1 MKIAKKIIVS
11 LLAVAMTVTSCPSH
25 YVKAD
30 TAKKQVTLSV
40 QSQTAKPGATVD
52 VTVDV
57 KDNPGILGATVSLKY
72 DEGLTLTDAAAGDA
86 FSSLVLTKPGKI
98 QSPCKFV
105 WDAQEITADD
115 IKDGTILKLSFKV
128 SDTAKSGESYKV
140 SVSCEDGDMV
150 DANLNAVDVKT
161 EDGEIGISA
170 YTPGDLNEDGK
181 INSTDVIMMRRQ
193 IAGGYEQT
201 INEKACD
208 VNEDGRINSADVI
221 LVRRYIAGGYGV
233 NLGTT
238 TEKHTHTMKA
248 VEAKSATCTEKGNQ
262 SYYYCTSCGKYYSD
276 EKGLNNIKLEDTV
289 IPAKGHVSVVDAAV
303 AATTESTG
311 LTEGSHCGECGAV
324 LVKQEVLPMLENSE
338 NSITY
343 HLYEDD
349 AYLQKQEIENTNPNT
364 YSSETAL
371 TLKNISCEGY
381 IFEGWYDGEGSNAKQ
396 IKQIAAGEK
405 GNVDLYAHWTAREY
419 TITFDSPLAK
429 VDSIKY
435 KVNEGATLT
444 NPEWFGYTFMGWTD
458 EKDNL
463 VDKIPLGKTGNITLH
478 ANWTSKRNQT
488 RPVKQLGEPMI
499 VEDEKEGQ
507 YLFAYE
513 IGQMENVPL
522 YTIKDFGNTSGLT
535 VSETIT
541 SSGTVTEGT
550 SKSIVNAVANSTTRT
565 TAWSLSKNWNNSL
578 TLMQSHTDESGK
590 EVVDASSSVASASL
604 VTLNSVEA
612 GGSTDH
618 TVTDKTGVTSKL
630 GFKQGYEA
638 NGEVSKK
645 ITASLGINGKGTAN
659 VTSKDNDKETSAGGD
674 LGFNGGITDETGF
687 KIGLKVYGE
696 VNGENTVSQE
706 KTDTTTDSR
715 YWGAKDSVERS
726 KSASQS
732 TSHSQTLSSKVSD
745 TYGYN
750 KTHSEGGSEAL
761 STSDSS
767 TSSESNQY
775 SSALSY
781 STQKTETTSKTY
793 SNADAPE
800 GYYRMVCA
808 GTIHVFAVV
817 GYDIASGS
825 YYVYTYSVQDDNTY
839 DFIDY
844 SKQTHNFDDYENGI
858 LPFEVPFEVNQYI
871 DNALVRSNGL
881 VYDSETGTV
890 VDYTG
895 EGTNVY
901 IPDYISTDNGD
912 GTTSVVKIV
921 GIEKDAFAG
930 NDKLKSIKLS
940 KHITEIPDQAFEG
953 CSSLTSVKAEG
964 LQTIGDKAFSGCSS
978 LDDFTVT
985 TNIKKLG
992 KNAFTGA
999 GKVTVNAKNSDI
1011 ANAAITSGATKLIVN
1026 LADMEDT
1033 LANKTYDITKSTDY
1047 FELNGGNKTYKGLKI
1062 SSDAKETTLNGF
1074 TFEDNKSAPIVCSS
1088 AKLNLARISAKT
1100 NGFAMILSADKTD
1113 ISLYGTIKLEST
1125 SSNVVLS
1132 KDVAL
1137 TRLNANIVG
1146 KLALTGDYMICG
1158 KVEGDSLLNFTSGKL
1173 VTINEDSYNKL
1184 KYGSMDWVL
1193 ESEVPDNATI
1203 IGEKWTYDYT
1213 TKITSSNSSVA
1224 GYTLYDSSWVW
1235 GPYGGWSGWTTTPI
1249 ASSDS
1254 RQVNS
1259 EYIQPQYKTQYRYS
1273 RWASNSNNT
1282 GHLGPVKGTWGGVYC
1297 AYQFYT
1303 DWSDAAKQISD
1314 WQTSGQV
1321 GGKFPL
1327 YDNNQ
1332 WFNQETRNVETSAG
1346 YTRYQYR
1353 DRSKVY
1359 TYYLKKVES
1368 KESTTKV
1375 EASDSISNV
1384 KRWVQYV
1391 VAE

>member
-11 LLAVAMTVTSCPSH
+11 VLAAAMIVTGCPSH

-52 VTVDV
+52 VTIDV
-57 KDNPGILGATVSLKY
+57 KDNPGILGAAVSLKY
-72 DEGLTLTDAAAGDA
+72 DEGLTLTDATAGDA

-105 WDAQEITADD
+105 WDGQEITADD

-128 SDTAKSGESYKV
+128 SDTAKSGESYKI
-140 SVSCEDGDMV
+140 SVSCDAGDMV
-150 DANLNAVDVKT
+150 DADLNAVDVKT

-170 YTPGDLNEDGK
+170 FTPGDLNEDNK

-248 VEAKSATCTEKGNQ
+248 VEAKEATCTEKGNQ
-262 SYYYCTSCGKYYSD
+262 AYYYCTSCGKYYSD

-324 LVKQEVLPMLENSE
+324 LVKQEVVPPLENSE

-364 YSSETAL
+364 YSSETGL

-396 IKQIAAGEK
+396 IKQIAAGET
-405 GNVDLYAHWTAREY
+405 GNIDLYAHWTAREY

-488 RPVKQLGEPMI
+488 RPVKQLGEPI
-499 VEDEKEGQ
+499 IYENDKDGQ

-535 VSETIT
+535 ISETIT
-541 SSGTVTEGT
+541 SSGTINEST
-550 SKSIVNAVANSTTRT
+550 SNSIVNSLAHSTTET
-565 TAWSLSKNWNNSL
+565 TSWTLSKDWNDSL
-578 TLMQSHTDESGK
+578 TLVKTHTDESGK
-590 EVVDASSSVASASL
+590 VVEDSSSKVSE
-604 VTLNSVEA
+604 NSVVTVKGKEKTTNKND
-612 GGSTDH
+612 ST
-618 TVTDKTGVTSKL
+618 VDKTGISASIGTSIGTEAL
-630 GFKQGYEA
+630 GTEA
-638 NGEVSKK
+638 K
-645 ITASLGINGKGTAN
+645 IDASLTAN
-659 VTSKDNDKETSAGGD
+659 QDNT
-674 LGFNGGITDETGF
+674 T
-687 KIGLKVYGE
+687 
-696 VNGENTVSQE
+696 E
-706 KTDTTTDSR
+706 K
-715 YWGAKDSVERS
+715 S
-726 KSASQS
+726 KSKTWNNSSSKQKSNSSSESS
-732 TSHSQTLSSKVSD
+732 TNSTALSSKVSD

-750 KTHSEGGSEAL
+750 KSHSEGGSETTA
-761 STSDSS
+761 SS
-767 TSSESNQY
+767 SSNTSS
-775 SSALSY
+775 SSQEYATALTY

-793 SNADAPE
+793 SNAEAPE

-817 GYDIASGS
+817 GYDIASSS
-825 YYVYTYSVQDDNTY
+825 YYVYTYGVQDDDTY

-844 SKQTHNFDDYENGI
+844 SKQTHSFDDYENGI

-871 DNALVRSNGL
+871 DNALLRSKGL

-895 EGTNVY
+895 EGTDVY
-901 IPDYISTDNGD
+901 IPDYISTENGD

-1047 FELNGGNKTYKGLKI
+1047 FELNGGNKAYKGLKI

-1074 TFEDNKSAPIVCSS
+1074 VFEDNKSAPIVCSS
-1088 AKLNLARISAKT
+1088 EKLNLARISAKT

-1132 KDVAL
+1132 KDVSL

-1146 KLALTGDYMICG
+1146 KLVLTGDYMIYG

-1203 IGEKWTYDYT
+1203 VGEKWTYDYT

-1235 GPYGGWSGWTTTPI
+1235 GPYGGWSGWSDGNI
-1249 ASSDS
+1249 SGSDS
-1254 RQVNS
+1254 RKVETRSVPNGYATQYNYIRYLSADGRTSGPCSGVWGGKSCTNYQERGWGAQLACVGNQYSKQIGGYFNLYGSAPCWYGESTRQVVS
-1259 EYIQPQYKTQYRYS
+1259 SYKTQYRY
-1273 RWASNSNNT
+1273 A
-1282 GHLGPVKGTWGGVYC
+1282 
-1297 AYQFYT
+1297 
-1303 DWSDAAKQISD
+1303 
-1314 WQTSGQV
+1314 
-1321 GGKFPL
+1321 
-1327 YDNNQ
+1327 
-1332 WFNQETRNVETSAG
+1332 
-1346 YTRYQYR
+1346 

-1391 VAE
+1391 VAK

>member
-11 LLAVAMTVTSCPSH
+11 VLAAAMIVTGCPSH

-57 KDNPGILGATVSLKY
+57 KDNPGILGAAVSLKY
-72 DEGLTLTDAAAGDA
+72 DEGLTLTDATAGDA

-105 WDAQEITADD
+105 WDGQEITADD

-128 SDTAKSGESYKV
+128 SDTAKSGESYKI
-140 SVSCEDGDMV
+140 SVSCDAGDMV
-150 DANLNAVDVKT
+150 DADLNAVDVKT

-170 YTPGDLNEDGK
+170 FTPGDLNEDNK

-248 VEAKSATCTEKGNQ
+248 VEAKEATCTEKGNQ
-262 SYYYCTSCGKYYSD
+262 AYYHCTSCGKYYSD

-303 AATTESTG
+303 AATTENTG

-324 LVKQEVLPMLENSE
+324 LVKQEVVPKLENSE

-364 YSSETAL
+364 YSSETGL
-371 TLKNISCEGY
+371 TLKNISFEGY

-396 IKQIAAGEK
+396 VKQIAAGEK

-488 RPVKQLGEPMI
+488 RPVKQLGEPI
-499 VEDEKEGQ
+499 IYENDKDGQ

-535 VSETIT
+535 ISETIT
-541 SSGTVTEGT
+541 SSGTINEST
-550 SKSIVNAVANSTTRT
+550 SNSIVNSLAHSTTET
-565 TAWSLSKNWNNSL
+565 TSWTLSKDWNDSL
-578 TLMQSHTDESGK
+578 TLVKTHTDESGK
-590 EVVDASSSVASASL
+590 VVEDSSSKVSE
-604 VTLNSVEA
+604 NSVVTVKGKEKTTNKND
-612 GGSTDH
+612 ST
-618 TVTDKTGVTSKL
+618 VDKTGISASIGTSIGTEAL
-630 GFKQGYEA
+630 GTEA
-638 NGEVSKK
+638 K
-645 ITASLGINGKGTAN
+645 IDASLTAN
-659 VTSKDNDKETSAGGD
+659 QDNT
-674 LGFNGGITDETGF
+674 T
-687 KIGLKVYGE
+687 
-696 VNGENTVSQE
+696 E
-706 KTDTTTDSR
+706 K
-715 YWGAKDSVERS
+715 S
-726 KSASQS
+726 KSKTWNNSSSKQKSNSSSESS
-732 TSHSQTLSSKVSD
+732 TNSTALSSKVSD

-750 KTHSEGGSEAL
+750 KSHSEGGSETTA
-761 STSDSS
+761 SS
-767 TSSESNQY
+767 SSNTSS
-775 SSALSY
+775 SSQEYATALTY

-793 SNADAPE
+793 SNAEAPE

-817 GYDIASGS
+817 GYDIASSS
-825 YYVYTYSVQDDNTY
+825 YYVYTYGVQDDDTY

-844 SKQTHNFDDYENGI
+844 SKQTHSFDDYENGI

-871 DNALVRSNGL
+871 DNALLRSKGL

-895 EGTNVY
+895 EGTDVY
-901 IPDYISTDNGD
+901 IPDYISTENGD

-1047 FELNGGNKTYKGLKI
+1047 FELNGGNKAYKGLKI

-1074 TFEDNKSAPIVCSS
+1074 VFEDNKSAPIVCSS
-1088 AKLNLARISAKT
+1088 EKLNLARISAKT

-1132 KDVAL
+1132 KDVSL

-1146 KLALTGDYMICG
+1146 KLVLTGDYMIYG

-1203 IGEKWTYDYT
+1203 VGEKWTYDYT

-1235 GPYGGWSGWTTTPI
+1235 GPYGGWSGWSDGNI
-1249 ASSDS
+1249 SGSDS
-1254 RQVNS
+1254 RKVETQSVPNGYATQYNYIRYLSADGRTSGPCSGVWGGKSCTNYQERGWGAQLACVGNQYSKQIGGYFNLYGSAPCWYGESTRQVVS
-1259 EYIQPQYKTQYRYS
+1259 SYKTQYRY
-1273 RWASNSNNT
+1273 A
-1282 GHLGPVKGTWGGVYC
+1282 
-1297 AYQFYT
+1297 
-1303 DWSDAAKQISD
+1303 
-1314 WQTSGQV
+1314 
-1321 GGKFPL
+1321 
-1327 YDNNQ
+1327 
-1332 WFNQETRNVETSAG
+1332 
-1346 YTRYQYR
+1346 

-1391 VAE
+1391 VAK

>member
-11 LLAVAMTVTSCPSH
+11 VLAAAMIVTGCPSH

-57 KDNPGILGATVSLKY
+57 KDNPGILGAAVSLKY
-72 DEGLTLTDAAAGDA
+72 DEGLTLTDATAGDA

-105 WDAQEITADD
+105 WDGQEITADD

-128 SDTAKSGESYKV
+128 SDTAKSGESYKI
-140 SVSCEDGDMV
+140 SVSCDAGDMV
-150 DANLNAVDVKT
+150 DADLNAVDVKT

-170 YTPGDLNEDGK
+170 FTPGDLNEDNK

-248 VEAKSATCTEKGNQ
+248 VEAKEATCTEKGNQ
-262 SYYYCTSCGKYYSD
+262 AYYYCTSCGKYYSD

-303 AATTESTG
+303 AATSESTG

-324 LVKQEVLPMLENSE
+324 LVKQEVVPILENSE

-364 YSSETAL
+364 YSSETGL

-396 IKQIAAGEK
+396 VKQIAAGEK

-488 RPVKQLGEPMI
+488 RPVKQLGEPI
-499 VEDEKEGQ
+499 IYENDKDGQ

-535 VSETIT
+535 ISETIT
-541 SSGTVTEGT
+541 SSGTINEST
-550 SKSIVNAVANSTTRT
+550 SNSIVNSLAHSTTET
-565 TAWSLSKNWNNSL
+565 TSWTLSKDWNDSL
-578 TLMQSHTDESGK
+578 TLVKTHTDESGK
-590 EVVDASSSVASASL
+590 VVEDSSSKVSE
-604 VTLNSVEA
+604 NSVVTVKGKEKTTNKND
-612 GGSTDH
+612 ST
-618 TVTDKTGVTSKL
+618 VDKTGISASIGTSIGTEAL
-630 GFKQGYEA
+630 GTEA
-638 NGEVSKK
+638 K
-645 ITASLGINGKGTAN
+645 IDASLTAN
-659 VTSKDNDKETSAGGD
+659 QDNT
-674 LGFNGGITDETGF
+674 T
-687 KIGLKVYGE
+687 
-696 VNGENTVSQE
+696 E
-706 KTDTTTDSR
+706 K
-715 YWGAKDSVERS
+715 S
-726 KSASQS
+726 KSKTWNNSSSKQKSNSSSESS
-732 TSHSQTLSSKVSD
+732 TNSTALSSKVSD

-750 KTHSEGGSEAL
+750 KSHSEGGSETTA
-761 STSDSS
+761 SS
-767 TSSESNQY
+767 SSNTSS
-775 SSALSY
+775 SSQEYATALTY

-793 SNADAPE
+793 SNAEAPE

-817 GYDIASGS
+817 GYDIASSS
-825 YYVYTYSVQDDNTY
+825 YYVYTYGVQDDDTY

-844 SKQTHNFDDYENGI
+844 SRQTHSFDDYENGI

-871 DNALVRSNGL
+871 DNALLRSKGL

-895 EGTNVY
+895 EGTDVY
-901 IPDYISTDNGD
+901 IPDYISTENGD

-1047 FELNGGNKTYKGLKI
+1047 FELNGGNKAYKGLKI

-1074 TFEDNKSAPIVCSS
+1074 VFEDNKSAPIVCSS
-1088 AKLNLARISAKT
+1088 EKLNLARISAKT

-1132 KDVAL
+1132 KDVSL

-1146 KLALTGDYMICG
+1146 KLVLTGDYMIYG

-1203 IGEKWTYDYT
+1203 VGEKWTYDYT

-1235 GPYGGWSGWTTTPI
+1235 GPYGGWSGWSDGNI
-1249 ASSDS
+1249 SGSDS
-1254 RQVNS
+1254 RKVETQSVPNGYATQYNYIRYLSADGRTSGPCSGVWGGKSCTNYQERGWGAQLACVGNQYSKQIGGYFNLYGSAPCWYGESTRQVVS
-1259 EYIQPQYKTQYRYS
+1259 SYKTQYRY
-1273 RWASNSNNT
+1273 A
-1282 GHLGPVKGTWGGVYC
+1282 
-1297 AYQFYT
+1297 
-1303 DWSDAAKQISD
+1303 
-1314 WQTSGQV
+1314 
-1321 GGKFPL
+1321 
-1327 YDNNQ
+1327 
-1332 WFNQETRNVETSAG
+1332 
-1346 YTRYQYR
+1346 

-1391 VAE
+1391 VAK

>member
-11 LLAVAMTVTSCPSH
+11 VLAAAMIVTGCPSH

-57 KDNPGILGATVSLKY
+57 KDNPGILGAAVSLKY
-72 DEGLTLTDAAAGDA
+72 DEGLTLTDATAGDA

-105 WDAQEITADD
+105 WDGQEITADD

-128 SDTAKSGESYKV
+128 SDTAKSGESYKI
-140 SVSCEDGDMV
+140 SVSCDAGDMV
-150 DANLNAVDVKT
+150 DADLNAVDVKT

-170 YTPGDLNEDGK
+170 FTPGDLNEDNK

-248 VEAKSATCTEKGNQ
+248 VEAKEATCTEKGNQ
-262 SYYYCTSCGKYYSD
+262 AYYYCTSCGKYYSD

-324 LVKQEVLPMLENSE
+324 LVKQEVVPPLENSE

-364 YSSETAL
+364 YSSETGL

-381 IFEGWYDGEGSNAKQ
+381 IFEGWYVGERSNAKQ
-396 IKQIAAGEK
+396 IKQIAAGET
-405 GNVDLYAHWTAREY
+405 GNIDLYAHWTAREY

-488 RPVKQLGEPMI
+488 RPVKQLGEPI
-499 VEDEKEGQ
+499 IYENDKDGQ

-535 VSETIT
+535 ISETIT
-541 SSGTVTEGT
+541 SSGTINEST
-550 SKSIVNAVANSTTRT
+550 SNSIVNSLAHSTTET
-565 TAWSLSKNWNNSL
+565 TSWTLSKDWNDSL
-578 TLMQSHTDESGK
+578 TLVKTHTDESGK
-590 EVVDASSSVASASL
+590 VVEDSSSKVSE
-604 VTLNSVEA
+604 NSVVTVKGKEKTTNKND
-612 GGSTDH
+612 ST
-618 TVTDKTGVTSKL
+618 VDKTGISASIGTSIGTEAL
-630 GFKQGYEA
+630 GTEA
-638 NGEVSKK
+638 K
-645 ITASLGINGKGTAN
+645 IDASLTAN
-659 VTSKDNDKETSAGGD
+659 QDNT
-674 LGFNGGITDETGF
+674 T
-687 KIGLKVYGE
+687 
-696 VNGENTVSQE
+696 E
-706 KTDTTTDSR
+706 K
-715 YWGAKDSVERS
+715 S
-726 KSASQS
+726 KSKTWNNSSSKQKSNSSSESS
-732 TSHSQTLSSKVSD
+732 TNSTALSSKVSD

-750 KTHSEGGSEAL
+750 KSHSEGGSETTA
-761 STSDSS
+761 SS
-767 TSSESNQY
+767 SSNTSS
-775 SSALSY
+775 SSQEYATALTY

-793 SNADAPE
+793 SNAEAPE

-817 GYDIASGS
+817 GYDIASSS
-825 YYVYTYSVQDDNTY
+825 YYVYTYGVQDDDTY

-844 SKQTHNFDDYENGI
+844 SKQTHSFDDYENGI

-871 DNALVRSNGL
+871 DNALLRSKGL

-895 EGTNVY
+895 EGTDVY
-901 IPDYISTDNGD
+901 IPDYISTENGD

-1047 FELNGGNKTYKGLKI
+1047 FELNGGNKAYKGLKI

-1074 TFEDNKSAPIVCSS
+1074 VFEDNKSAPIVCSS
-1088 AKLNLARISAKT
+1088 EKLNLARISAKT

-1132 KDVAL
+1132 KDVSL

-1146 KLALTGDYMICG
+1146 KLVLTGDYMIYG

-1203 IGEKWTYDYT
+1203 VGEKWTYDYT

-1235 GPYGGWSGWTTTPI
+1235 GPYGGWSGWSDGNI
-1249 ASSDS
+1249 SGSDS
-1254 RQVNS
+1254 RKVETRSVPNGYATQYNYIRYLSADGRTSGPCSGVWGGKSCTNYQERGWGAQLACVGNQYSKQIGGYFNLYGSAPCWYGESIRQVVS
-1259 EYIQPQYKTQYRYS
+1259 SYKTQYRY
-1273 RWASNSNNT
+1273 A
-1282 GHLGPVKGTWGGVYC
+1282 
-1297 AYQFYT
+1297 
-1303 DWSDAAKQISD
+1303 
-1314 WQTSGQV
+1314 
-1321 GGKFPL
+1321 
-1327 YDNNQ
+1327 
-1332 WFNQETRNVETSAG
+1332 
-1346 YTRYQYR
+1346 

-1391 VAE
+1391 VAK

>member
-1 MKIAKKIIVS
+1 MIV
-11 LLAVAMTVTSCPSH
+11 TGCPSH

-57 KDNPGILGATVSLKY
+57 KDNPGILGAAVSLKY
-72 DEGLTLTDAAAGDA
+72 DEGLTLTDATAGDA

-105 WDAQEITADD
+105 WDGQEITADD

-128 SDTAKSGESYKV
+128 SDTAKSGESYKI
-140 SVSCEDGDMV
+140 SVSCDAGDMV
-150 DANLNAVDVKT
+150 DADLNAVDVKT

-170 YTPGDLNEDGK
+170 FTPGDLNEDNK

-248 VEAKSATCTEKGNQ
+248 VEAKEATCTEKGNQ
-262 SYYYCTSCGKYYSD
+262 AYYYCTSCGKYYSD

-324 LVKQEVLPMLENSE
+324 LVKQEVVPPLENSE

-364 YSSETAL
+364 YSSETGL

-396 IKQIAAGEK
+396 IKQIAAGET
-405 GNVDLYAHWTAREY
+405 GNIDLYAHWTAREY

-488 RPVKQLGEPMI
+488 RPVKQLGEPI
-499 VEDEKEGQ
+499 IYENDKDGQ

-535 VSETIT
+535 ISETIT
-541 SSGTVTEGT
+541 SSGTINEST
-550 SKSIVNAVANSTTRT
+550 SNSIVNSLAHSTTET
-565 TAWSLSKNWNNSL
+565 TSWTLSKDWNDSL
-578 TLMQSHTDESGK
+578 TLVKTHTDESGK
-590 EVVDASSSVASASL
+590 VVEDSSSKVSE
-604 VTLNSVEA
+604 NSVVTVKGKEKTTNKND
-612 GGSTDH
+612 ST
-618 TVTDKTGVTSKL
+618 VDKTGISASIGTSIGTEAL
-630 GFKQGYEA
+630 GTEA
-638 NGEVSKK
+638 K
-645 ITASLGINGKGTAN
+645 IDASLTAN
-659 VTSKDNDKETSAGGD
+659 QDNT
-674 LGFNGGITDETGF
+674 T
-687 KIGLKVYGE
+687 
-696 VNGENTVSQE
+696 E
-706 KTDTTTDSR
+706 K
-715 YWGAKDSVERS
+715 S
-726 KSASQS
+726 KSKTWNNSSSKQKSNSSSESS
-732 TSHSQTLSSKVSD
+732 TNSTALSSKVSD

-750 KTHSEGGSEAL
+750 KSHSEGGSETTA
-761 STSDSS
+761 SS
-767 TSSESNQY
+767 SSNTSS
-775 SSALSY
+775 SSQEYATALTY

-793 SNADAPE
+793 SNAEAPE

-817 GYDIASGS
+817 GYDIASSS
-825 YYVYTYSVQDDNTY
+825 YYVYTYGVQDDDTY

-844 SKQTHNFDDYENGI
+844 SKQTHSFDDYENGI

-871 DNALVRSNGL
+871 DNALLRSKGL

-895 EGTNVY
+895 EGTDVY
-901 IPDYISTDNGD
+901 IPDYISTENGD

-1047 FELNGGNKTYKGLKI
+1047 FELNGGNKAYKGLKI

-1074 TFEDNKSAPIVCSS
+1074 VFEDNKSAPIVCSS
-1088 AKLNLARISAKT
+1088 EKLNLARISAKT

-1132 KDVAL
+1132 KDVSL

-1146 KLALTGDYMICG
+1146 KLVLTGDYMIYG

-1203 IGEKWTYDYT
+1203 VGEKWTYDYT

-1235 GPYGGWSGWTTTPI
+1235 GPYGGWSGWSDGNI
-1249 ASSDS
+1249 SGSDS
-1254 RQVNS
+1254 RKVETRSVPNGYATQYNYIRYLSADGRTSGPCSGVWGGKSCTNYQERGWGAQLACVGNQYSKQIGGYFNLYGSAPCWYGESTRQVVS
-1259 EYIQPQYKTQYRYS
+1259 SYKTQYRY
-1273 RWASNSNNT
+1273 A
-1282 GHLGPVKGTWGGVYC
+1282 
-1297 AYQFYT
+1297 
-1303 DWSDAAKQISD
+1303 
-1314 WQTSGQV
+1314 
-1321 GGKFPL
+1321 
-1327 YDNNQ
+1327 
-1332 WFNQETRNVETSAG
+1332 
-1346 YTRYQYR
+1346 

-1391 VAE
+1391 VAK

>member
-11 LLAVAMTVTSCPSH
+11 VLAAAMIVTGCPSH

-40 QSQTAKPGATVD
+40 QNQTAKPGATVD

-57 KDNPGILGATVSLKY
+57 KDNPGILGAAVSLKY
-72 DEGLTLTDAAAGDA
+72 DEGLTLTDATAGDA
-86 FSSLVLTKPGKI
+86 FSSLVLTKPGKM

-105 WDAQEITADD
+105 WDGQEITADD

-128 SDTAKSGESYKV
+128 SDTAKSGESYKI
-140 SVSCEDGDMV
+140 SVSCDAGDMV
-150 DANLNAVDVKT
+150 DADLNAVDVKT

-170 YTPGDLNEDGK
+170 FTPGDLNEDNK

-248 VEAKSATCTEKGNQ
+248 VEAKEATCTEKGNQ
-262 SYYYCTSCGKYYSD
+262 AYYYCTSCGKYYSD

-303 AATTESTG
+303 AATTENTG

-324 LVKQEVLPMLENSE
+324 LVKQEVVPKLENSE

-364 YSSETAL
+364 YSSETGL

-396 IKQIAAGEK
+396 VKQIAAGEK

-488 RPVKQLGEPMI
+488 RPVKQLGEPI
-499 VEDEKEGQ
+499 IYENDKDGQ

-535 VSETIT
+535 ISETIT
-541 SSGTVTEGT
+541 SSGTINEST
-550 SKSIVNAVANSTTRT
+550 SNSIVNSLAHSTTET
-565 TAWSLSKNWNNSL
+565 TSWTLSKDWNDSL
-578 TLMQSHTDESGK
+578 TLVKTHTDESGK
-590 EVVDASSSVASASL
+590 VVEDSSSKVSE
-604 VTLNSVEA
+604 NSVVTVKGKEKTTNKND
-612 GGSTDH
+612 ST
-618 TVTDKTGVTSKL
+618 VDKTGISASIGTSIGTEAL
-630 GFKQGYEA
+630 GTEA
-638 NGEVSKK
+638 K
-645 ITASLGINGKGTAN
+645 IDASLTAN
-659 VTSKDNDKETSAGGD
+659 QDNT
-674 LGFNGGITDETGF
+674 T
-687 KIGLKVYGE
+687 
-696 VNGENTVSQE
+696 E
-706 KTDTTTDSR
+706 K
-715 YWGAKDSVERS
+715 S
-726 KSASQS
+726 KSKTWNNSSSKQKSNSSSESS
-732 TSHSQTLSSKVSD
+732 TNSTALSSKVSD

-750 KTHSEGGSEAL
+750 KSHSEGGSETTA
-761 STSDSS
+761 SS
-767 TSSESNQY
+767 SSNTSS
-775 SSALSY
+775 SSQEYATALTY

-793 SNADAPE
+793 SNAEAPE

-817 GYDIASGS
+817 GYDIASSS
-825 YYVYTYSVQDDNTY
+825 YYVYTYGVQDDDTY

-844 SKQTHNFDDYENGI
+844 SKQTHSFDDYENGI

-871 DNALVRSNGL
+871 DNALLRSKGL

-895 EGTNVY
+895 EGTDVY
-901 IPDYISTDNGD
+901 IPDYISTENGD

-1047 FELNGGNKTYKGLKI
+1047 FELNGGNKAYKGLKI

-1074 TFEDNKSAPIVCSS
+1074 VFEDNKSAPIVCSS
-1088 AKLNLARISAKT
+1088 EKLNLARISAKT

-1132 KDVAL
+1132 KDVSL

-1146 KLALTGDYMICG
+1146 KLVLTGDYMIYG

-1203 IGEKWTYDYT
+1203 VGEKWTYDYT

-1235 GPYGGWSGWTTTPI
+1235 GPYGGWSGWSDGNI
-1249 ASSDS
+1249 SGSDS
-1254 RQVNS
+1254 RKVETQSVPNGYATQYNYIRYLSADGRTSGPCSGVWGGKSCTNYQERGWGAQLACVGNQYSKQIGGYFSLYGSAPCWYGESTRQVVS
-1259 EYIQPQYKTQYRYS
+1259 SYKTQYRY
-1273 RWASNSNNT
+1273 A
-1282 GHLGPVKGTWGGVYC
+1282 
-1297 AYQFYT
+1297 
-1303 DWSDAAKQISD
+1303 
-1314 WQTSGQV
+1314 
-1321 GGKFPL
+1321 
-1327 YDNNQ
+1327 
-1332 WFNQETRNVETSAG
+1332 
-1346 YTRYQYR
+1346 

-1391 VAE
+1391 VAK

>member
-541 SSGTVTEGT
+541 SSGTVTEAT

-1254 RQVNS
+1254 RQVNL

>member
-1 MKIAKKIIVS
+1 
-11 LLAVAMTVTSCPSH
+11 
-25 YVKAD
+25 
-30 TAKKQVTLSV
+30 
-40 QSQTAKPGATVD
+40 
-52 VTVDV
+52 
-57 KDNPGILGATVSLKY
+57 
-72 DEGLTLTDAAAGDA
+72 
-86 FSSLVLTKPGKI
+86 
-98 QSPCKFV
+98 
-105 WDAQEITADD
+105 
-115 IKDGTILKLSFKV
+115 
-128 SDTAKSGESYKV
+128 
-140 SVSCEDGDMV
+140 
-150 DANLNAVDVKT
+150 
-161 EDGEIGISA
+161 
-170 YTPGDLNEDGK
+170 
-181 INSTDVIMMRRQ
+181 
-193 IAGGYEQT
+193 
-201 INEKACD
+201 
-208 VNEDGRINSADVI
+208 
-221 LVRRYIAGGYGV
+221 
-233 NLGTT
+233 
-238 TEKHTHTMKA
+238 MKA
-248 VEAKSATCTEKGNQ
+248 VEAKEATCTEKGNQ
-262 SYYYCTSCGKYYSD
+262 AYYHCTSCGKYYSD

-303 AATTESTG
+303 AATTENTG

-324 LVKQEVLPMLENSE
+324 LVKQEVVPKLENSE

-364 YSSETAL
+364 YSSETGL

-396 IKQIAAGEK
+396 VKQIAAGEK

-488 RPVKQLGEPMI
+488 RPVKQLGEPI
-499 VEDEKEGQ
+499 IYENDKDGQ

-535 VSETIT
+535 ISETIT
-541 SSGTVTEGT
+541 SSGTINEST
-550 SKSIVNAVANSTTRT
+550 SNSIVNSLAHSTTET
-565 TAWSLSKNWNNSL
+565 TSWTLSKDWNDSL
-578 TLMQSHTDESGK
+578 TLVKTHTDESGK
-590 EVVDASSSVASASL
+590 VVEDSSSKVSE
-604 VTLNSVEA
+604 NSVVTVKGKEKTTNKND
-612 GGSTDH
+612 ST
-618 TVTDKTGVTSKL
+618 VDKTGISASIGTSIGTEAL
-630 GFKQGYEA
+630 GTEA
-638 NGEVSKK
+638 K
-645 ITASLGINGKGTAN
+645 IDASLTAN
-659 VTSKDNDKETSAGGD
+659 QDNT
-674 LGFNGGITDETGF
+674 T
-687 KIGLKVYGE
+687 
-696 VNGENTVSQE
+696 E
-706 KTDTTTDSR
+706 K
-715 YWGAKDSVERS
+715 S
-726 KSASQS
+726 KSKTWNNSSSKQKSNSSSESS
-732 TSHSQTLSSKVSD
+732 TNSTALSSKVSD

-750 KTHSEGGSEAL
+750 KSHSEGGSETTA
-761 STSDSS
+761 SS
-767 TSSESNQY
+767 SSNTSS
-775 SSALSY
+775 SSQEYATALTY

-793 SNADAPE
+793 SNAEAPE

-817 GYDIASGS
+817 GYDIASSS
-825 YYVYTYSVQDDNTY
+825 YYVYTYGVQDDDTY

-844 SKQTHNFDDYENGI
+844 SKQTHSFDDYENGI

-871 DNALVRSNGL
+871 DNALLRSKGL

-895 EGTNVY
+895 EGTDVY
-901 IPDYISTDNGD
+901 IPDYISTENGD

-1047 FELNGGNKTYKGLKI
+1047 FELNGGNKAYKGLKI

-1074 TFEDNKSAPIVCSS
+1074 VFEDNKSAPIVCSS
-1088 AKLNLARISAKT
+1088 EKLNLARISAKT

-1132 KDVAL
+1132 KDVSL

-1146 KLALTGDYMICG
+1146 KLVLTGDYMIYG

-1203 IGEKWTYDYT
+1203 VGEKWTYDYT

-1235 GPYGGWSGWTTTPI
+1235 GPYGGWSGWSDGNI
-1249 ASSDS
+1249 SGSDS
-1254 RQVNS
+1254 RKVETQSVPNGYATQYNYIRYLSADGRTSGPCSGVWGGKSCTNYQERGWGAQLACVGNQYSKQIGGYFNLYGSAPCWYGESTRQVVS
-1259 EYIQPQYKTQYRYS
+1259 SYKTQYRY
-1273 RWASNSNNT
+1273 A
-1282 GHLGPVKGTWGGVYC
+1282 
-1297 AYQFYT
+1297 
-1303 DWSDAAKQISD
+1303 
-1314 WQTSGQV
+1314 
-1321 GGKFPL
+1321 
-1327 YDNNQ
+1327 
-1332 WFNQETRNVETSAG
+1332 
-1346 YTRYQYR
+1346 

-1391 VAE
+1391 VAK

>member
-11 LLAVAMTVTSCPSH
+11 VLAAAMIVTGCPSH

-57 KDNPGILGATVSLKY
+57 KDNPGILGAAVSLKY
-72 DEGLTLTDAAAGDA
+72 DEGLTLTDATAGDA

-105 WDAQEITADD
+105 WDGQEITADD

-128 SDTAKSGESYKV
+128 SDTAKSGESYKI
-140 SVSCEDGDMV
+140 SVSCDAGDMV
-150 DANLNAVDVKT
+150 DADLNAVDVKT

-170 YTPGDLNEDGK
+170 FTPGDLNEDNK

-248 VEAKSATCTEKGNQ
+248 VEAKEATCTEKGNQ
-262 SYYYCTSCGKYYSD
+262 AYYHCTSCGKYYSD

-303 AATTESTG
+303 AATTENTG

-324 LVKQEVLPMLENSE
+324 LVKQEVVPKLENSE

-364 YSSETAL
+364 YSSETGL

-396 IKQIAAGEK
+396 VKQIAAGEK

-488 RPVKQLGEPMI
+488 RPVKQLGEPI
-499 VEDEKEGQ
+499 IYENDKDGQ

-535 VSETIT
+535 ISETIT
-541 SSGTVTEGT
+541 SSGTINEST
-550 SKSIVNAVANSTTRT
+550 SNSIVNSLAHSTTET
-565 TAWSLSKNWNNSL
+565 TSWTLSKDWNDSL
-578 TLMQSHTDESGK
+578 TLVKTHTDESGK
-590 EVVDASSSVASASL
+590 VVEDSSSKVSE
-604 VTLNSVEA
+604 NSVVTVKGKEKTTNKND
-612 GGSTDH
+612 ST
-618 TVTDKTGVTSKL
+618 VDKTGISASIGTSIGTEAL
-630 GFKQGYEA
+630 GTEA
-638 NGEVSKK
+638 K
-645 ITASLGINGKGTAN
+645 IDASLTAN
-659 VTSKDNDKETSAGGD
+659 QDNT
-674 LGFNGGITDETGF
+674 T
-687 KIGLKVYGE
+687 
-696 VNGENTVSQE
+696 E
-706 KTDTTTDSR
+706 K
-715 YWGAKDSVERS
+715 S
-726 KSASQS
+726 KSKTWNNSSSKQKSNSSSESS
-732 TSHSQTLSSKVSD
+732 TNSTALSSKVSD

-750 KTHSEGGSEAL
+750 KSHSEGGSETTA
-761 STSDSS
+761 SS
-767 TSSESNQY
+767 SSNTSS
-775 SSALSY
+775 SSQEYATALTY

-793 SNADAPE
+793 SNAEAPE

-817 GYDIASGS
+817 GYDIASSS
-825 YYVYTYSVQDDNTY
+825 YYVYTYGVQDDDTY

-844 SKQTHNFDDYENGI
+844 SKQTHSFDDYENGI

-871 DNALVRSNGL
+871 DNALLRSKGL

-895 EGTNVY
+895 EGTDVY
-901 IPDYISTDNGD
+901 IPDYISTENGD

-1047 FELNGGNKTYKGLKI
+1047 FELNGGNKAYKGLKI

-1074 TFEDNKSAPIVCSS
+1074 VFEDNKSAPIVCSS
-1088 AKLNLARISAKT
+1088 EKLNLARISAKT

-1132 KDVAL
+1132 KDVSL

-1146 KLALTGDYMICG
+1146 KLVLTGDYMIYG

-1203 IGEKWTYDYT
+1203 VGEKWTYDYT

-1235 GPYGGWSGWTTTPI
+1235 GPYGGWSGWSDGNI
-1249 ASSDS
+1249 SGSDS
-1254 RQVNS
+1254 RKVETQSVPNGYATQYNYTRYLSADGRTSGPCSGVWGGKSCTNYQERGWGAQLACVGSQYSKQIGGYFNLYGSAPCWYWESTRQVVS
-1259 EYIQPQYKTQYRYS
+1259 SYKTQYRY
-1273 RWASNSNNT
+1273 A
-1282 GHLGPVKGTWGGVYC
+1282 
-1297 AYQFYT
+1297 
-1303 DWSDAAKQISD
+1303 
-1314 WQTSGQV
+1314 
-1321 GGKFPL
+1321 
-1327 YDNNQ
+1327 
-1332 WFNQETRNVETSAG
+1332 
-1346 YTRYQYR
+1346 

-1391 VAE
+1391 VAK

>member
-11 LLAVAMTVTSCPSH
+11 VLAAAMIVTGCPSH

-57 KDNPGILGATVSLKY
+57 KDNPGILGAAVSLKY
-72 DEGLTLTDAAAGDA
+72 DEGLTLTDATAGDA

-105 WDAQEITADD
+105 WDGQEITADD

-128 SDTAKSGESYKV
+128 SDTAKSGESYKI
-140 SVSCEDGDMV
+140 SVSCDAGDMV
-150 DANLNAVDVKT
+150 DADLNAVDVKT

-170 YTPGDLNEDGK
+170 FTPGDLNEDNK

-208 VNEDGRINSADVI
+208 VNEDRRINSADVI

-248 VEAKSATCTEKGNQ
+248 VEAKKATCTEKGNQ
-262 SYYYCTSCGKYYSD
+262 AYYYCTSCGKYYSD

-324 LVKQEVLPMLENSE
+324 LVKQEVVPPLENSE

-364 YSSETAL
+364 YSSETGL

-396 IKQIAAGEK
+396 IKQIAAGET
-405 GNVDLYAHWTAREY
+405 GNIDLYAHWTAREY

-488 RPVKQLGEPMI
+488 RPVKQLGEPI
-499 VEDEKEGQ
+499 IYENDKDGQ

-535 VSETIT
+535 ISETIT
-541 SSGTVTEGT
+541 SSGTINEST
-550 SKSIVNAVANSTTRT
+550 SNSIVNSLAHSTTET
-565 TAWSLSKNWNNSL
+565 TSWTLSKDWNDSL
-578 TLMQSHTDESGK
+578 TLVKTHTDESGK
-590 EVVDASSSVASASL
+590 VVEDSSSKVSE
-604 VTLNSVEA
+604 NSVVTVKGKEKTTNKND
-612 GGSTDH
+612 ST
-618 TVTDKTGVTSKL
+618 VDKTGISASIGTSIGTEAL
-630 GFKQGYEA
+630 GTEA
-638 NGEVSKK
+638 K
-645 ITASLGINGKGTAN
+645 IDASLTAN
-659 VTSKDNDKETSAGGD
+659 QDNT
-674 LGFNGGITDETGF
+674 T
-687 KIGLKVYGE
+687 
-696 VNGENTVSQE
+696 E
-706 KTDTTTDSR
+706 K
-715 YWGAKDSVERS
+715 S
-726 KSASQS
+726 KSKTWNNSSSKQKSNSSSESS
-732 TSHSQTLSSKVSD
+732 TNSTALSSKVSD

-750 KTHSEGGSEAL
+750 KSHSEGGSETTA
-761 STSDSS
+761 SS
-767 TSSESNQY
+767 SSNTSS
-775 SSALSY
+775 SSQEYATALTY

-793 SNADAPE
+793 SNAEAPE

-817 GYDIASGS
+817 GYDIASSS
-825 YYVYTYSVQDDNTY
+825 YYVYTYGVQDDDTY

-844 SKQTHNFDDYENGI
+844 SKQTHSFDDYENGI

-871 DNALVRSNGL
+871 DNALLRSKGL

-895 EGTNVY
+895 EGTDVY
-901 IPDYISTDNGD
+901 IPDYISTENGD

-1047 FELNGGNKTYKGLKI
+1047 FELNGGNKAYKGLKI

-1074 TFEDNKSAPIVCSS
+1074 VFEDNKSAPIVCSS
-1088 AKLNLARISAKT
+1088 EKLNLARISAKT

-1132 KDVAL
+1132 KDVSL

-1146 KLALTGDYMICG
+1146 KLVLTGDYMIYG

-1203 IGEKWTYDYT
+1203 VGEKWTYDYT

-1235 GPYGGWSGWTTTPI
+1235 GPYGGWSGWSDGNI
-1249 ASSDS
+1249 SGSDS
-1254 RQVNS
+1254 RKVETRSVPNGYATQYNYIRYLSADGRTSGPCSGVWGGKSCTNYQERGWGAQLACVGNQYSKQIGGYFNLYGSAPCWYGESTRQVVS
-1259 EYIQPQYKTQYRYS
+1259 SYKTQYRY
-1273 RWASNSNNT
+1273 A
-1282 GHLGPVKGTWGGVYC
+1282 
-1297 AYQFYT
+1297 
-1303 DWSDAAKQISD
+1303 
-1314 WQTSGQV
+1314 
-1321 GGKFPL
+1321 
-1327 YDNNQ
+1327 
-1332 WFNQETRNVETSAG
+1332 
-1346 YTRYQYR
+1346 

-1391 VAE
+1391 VAK

>member
-11 LLAVAMTVTSCPSH
+11 VLAAAMIVTGCPSH

-57 KDNPGILGATVSLKY
+57 KDNPGILGAAVSLKY
-72 DEGLTLTDAAAGDA
+72 DEGLTLTDATAGDA
-86 FSSLVLTKPGKI
+86 FSSLVLTKPGKM

-105 WDAQEITADD
+105 WDGQEITADD
-115 IKDGTILKLSFKV
+115 IKDGTILKLFFKV
-128 SDTAKSGESYKV
+128 SDTAKSGESYKI
-140 SVSCEDGDMV
+140 SVSCDAGDMV
-150 DANLNAVDVKT
+150 DADLNAVDVKT

-170 YTPGDLNEDGK
+170 FTPGDLNEDNK

-248 VEAKSATCTEKGNQ
+248 VEAKEATCTEKGNQ
-262 SYYYCTSCGKYYSD
+262 AYYHCTSCGKYYSD

-303 AATTESTG
+303 AATTENTG

-324 LVKQEVLPMLENSE
+324 LVKQEVVPKLENSE

-364 YSSETAL
+364 YSSETGL

-396 IKQIAAGEK
+396 VKQIAAGEK

-488 RPVKQLGEPMI
+488 RPVKQLGEPI
-499 VEDEKEGQ
+499 IYENDKDGQ

-535 VSETIT
+535 ISETIT
-541 SSGTVTEGT
+541 SSGTINEST
-550 SKSIVNAVANSTTRT
+550 SNSIVNSLAHSTTET
-565 TAWSLSKNWNNSL
+565 TSWTLSKDWNDSL
-578 TLMQSHTDESGK
+578 TLVKTHTDESGK
-590 EVVDASSSVASASL
+590 VVEDSSSKVSE
-604 VTLNSVEA
+604 NSVVTVKGKEKTTNKND
-612 GGSTDH
+612 ST
-618 TVTDKTGVTSKL
+618 VDKTGISASIGTSIGTEAL
-630 GFKQGYEA
+630 GTEA
-638 NGEVSKK
+638 K
-645 ITASLGINGKGTAN
+645 IDASLTAN
-659 VTSKDNDKETSAGGD
+659 QDNT
-674 LGFNGGITDETGF
+674 T
-687 KIGLKVYGE
+687 
-696 VNGENTVSQE
+696 E
-706 KTDTTTDSR
+706 K
-715 YWGAKDSVERS
+715 S
-726 KSASQS
+726 KSKTWNNSSSKQKSNSSSESS
-732 TSHSQTLSSKVSD
+732 TNSTALSSKVSD

-750 KTHSEGGSEAL
+750 KSHSEGGSETTA
-761 STSDSS
+761 SS
-767 TSSESNQY
+767 SSNTSS
-775 SSALSY
+775 SSQEYATALTY

-793 SNADAPE
+793 SNAEAPE

-817 GYDIASGS
+817 GYDIASSS
-825 YYVYTYSVQDDNTY
+825 YYVYTYGVQDDDTY

-844 SKQTHNFDDYENGI
+844 SKQTHSFDDYENGI

-871 DNALVRSNGL
+871 DNALLRSKGL

-895 EGTNVY
+895 EGTDVY
-901 IPDYISTDNGD
+901 IPDYISTENGD

-1047 FELNGGNKTYKGLKI
+1047 FELNGGNKAYKGLKI

-1074 TFEDNKSAPIVCSS
+1074 VFEDNKSAPIVCSS
-1088 AKLNLARISAKT
+1088 EKLNLARISAKT

-1132 KDVAL
+1132 KDVSL

-1146 KLALTGDYMICG
+1146 KLVLTGDYMIYG

-1203 IGEKWTYDYT
+1203 VGEKWTYDYT

-1235 GPYGGWSGWTTTPI
+1235 GPYGGWSGWSDGNI
-1249 ASSDS
+1249 SGSDS
-1254 RQVNS
+1254 RKVETQSVPNGYATQYNYIRYLSADGRTSGPCSGVWGGKSCTNYQERGWGAQLACVGNQYSKQIGGYFNLYGSAPCWYGESTRQVVS
-1259 EYIQPQYKTQYRYS
+1259 SYKTQYRY
-1273 RWASNSNNT
+1273 A
-1282 GHLGPVKGTWGGVYC
+1282 
-1297 AYQFYT
+1297 
-1303 DWSDAAKQISD
+1303 
-1314 WQTSGQV
+1314 
-1321 GGKFPL
+1321 
-1327 YDNNQ
+1327 
-1332 WFNQETRNVETSAG
+1332 
-1346 YTRYQYR
+1346 

-1391 VAE
+1391 VAK

>member
-11 LLAVAMTVTSCPSH
+11 VLAAAMIVTGCPSH

-57 KDNPGILGATVSLKY
+57 KDNPGILGAAVSLKY
-72 DEGLTLTDAAAGDA
+72 DEGLTLTDATAGDA

-105 WDAQEITADD
+105 WDGQEITADD

-128 SDTAKSGESYKV
+128 SDTAKSGESYKI
-140 SVSCEDGDMV
+140 SVSCDAGDMV
-150 DANLNAVDVKT
+150 DADLNAVDVKT

-170 YTPGDLNEDGK
+170 FTPGDLNEDNK

-208 VNEDGRINSADVI
+208 VNEDRRINSADVI

-248 VEAKSATCTEKGNQ
+248 VEAKKATCTEKGNQ
-262 SYYYCTSCGKYYSD
+262 AYYYCTSCGKYYSD

-324 LVKQEVLPMLENSE
+324 LVKQEVVPPLENSE

-364 YSSETAL
+364 YSSETGL

-396 IKQIAAGEK
+396 IKQIAAGET
-405 GNVDLYAHWTAREY
+405 GNIDLYAHWTAREY

-488 RPVKQLGEPMI
+488 RPVKQLGEPI
-499 VEDEKEGQ
+499 IYENDKDGQ

-535 VSETIT
+535 ISETIT
-541 SSGTVTEGT
+541 SSGTINEST
-550 SKSIVNAVANSTTRT
+550 SNSIVNSLAHSTTET
-565 TAWSLSKNWNNSL
+565 TSWTLSKDWNDSL
-578 TLMQSHTDESGK
+578 TLVKTHTDESGK
-590 EVVDASSSVASASL
+590 VVEDSSSKVSE
-604 VTLNSVEA
+604 NSVVTVKGKEKTTNKND
-612 GGSTDH
+612 ST
-618 TVTDKTGVTSKL
+618 VDKTGISASIGTSIGTEAL
-630 GFKQGYEA
+630 GTEA
-638 NGEVSKK
+638 K
-645 ITASLGINGKGTAN
+645 IDASLTAN
-659 VTSKDNDKETSAGGD
+659 QDNT
-674 LGFNGGITDETGF
+674 T
-687 KIGLKVYGE
+687 
-696 VNGENTVSQE
+696 E
-706 KTDTTTDSR
+706 K
-715 YWGAKDSVERS
+715 S
-726 KSASQS
+726 KSKTWNNSSSKQKSNSSSESS
-732 TSHSQTLSSKVSD
+732 TNSTALSSKVSD

-750 KTHSEGGSEAL
+750 KSHSEGGSETTA
-761 STSDSS
+761 SS
-767 TSSESNQY
+767 SSNTSS
-775 SSALSY
+775 SSQEYATALTY

-793 SNADAPE
+793 SNAEAPE

-817 GYDIASGS
+817 GYDIASSS
-825 YYVYTYSVQDDNTY
+825 YYVYTYGVQDDDTY

-844 SKQTHNFDDYENGI
+844 SKQTHSFDDYENGI

-871 DNALVRSNGL
+871 DNALLRSKGL

-895 EGTNVY
+895 EGTDVY
-901 IPDYISTDNGD
+901 IPDYISTENGD

-1047 FELNGGNKTYKGLKI
+1047 FELNGGNKAYKGLKI

-1074 TFEDNKSAPIVCSS
+1074 VFEDNKSAPIVCSS
-1088 AKLNLARISAKT
+1088 EKLNLARISAKT

-1132 KDVAL
+1132 KDVSL

-1146 KLALTGDYMICG
+1146 KLVLTGDYMIYG

-1203 IGEKWTYDYT
+1203 VGEKWTYDYT

-1235 GPYGGWSGWTTTPI
+1235 GPYGGWSGWSDGNI
-1249 ASSDS
+1249 SGSDS
-1254 RQVNS
+1254 RKVETQSVPNGYATQYNYIRYLSADGRTSGPCSGVWGGKSCTNYQERGWGAQLACVGNQYSKQIGGYFNLYGSAPCWYGESTRQVVS
-1259 EYIQPQYKTQYRYS
+1259 SYKTQYRY
-1273 RWASNSNNT
+1273 A
-1282 GHLGPVKGTWGGVYC
+1282 
-1297 AYQFYT
+1297 
-1303 DWSDAAKQISD
+1303 
-1314 WQTSGQV
+1314 
-1321 GGKFPL
+1321 
-1327 YDNNQ
+1327 
-1332 WFNQETRNVETSAG
+1332 
-1346 YTRYQYR
+1346 

-1391 VAE
+1391 VAK

>member
-1 MKIAKKIIVS
+1 
-11 LLAVAMTVTSCPSH
+11 
-25 YVKAD
+25 
-30 TAKKQVTLSV
+30 
-40 QSQTAKPGATVD
+40 
-52 VTVDV
+52 
-57 KDNPGILGATVSLKY
+57 
-72 DEGLTLTDAAAGDA
+72 
-86 FSSLVLTKPGKI
+86 
-98 QSPCKFV
+98 
-105 WDAQEITADD
+105 
-115 IKDGTILKLSFKV
+115 
-128 SDTAKSGESYKV
+128 
-140 SVSCEDGDMV
+140 MV
-150 DANLNAVDVKT
+150 DADLNAVDVKT

-170 YTPGDLNEDGK
+170 FTPGDLNEDNK

-248 VEAKSATCTEKGNQ
+248 VEAKEATCTEKGNQ
-262 SYYYCTSCGKYYSD
+262 AYYHCTSCGKYYSD

-289 IPAKGHVSVVDAAV
+289 IPAKGHVSVVDVAV
-303 AATTESTG
+303 AATTENTG

-324 LVKQEVLPMLENSE
+324 LVKQEVVPKLENSE

-364 YSSETAL
+364 YSSETGL

-396 IKQIAAGEK
+396 VKQIAAGEK

-488 RPVKQLGEPMI
+488 RPVKQLGEPI
-499 VEDEKEGQ
+499 IYENDKDGQ

-535 VSETIT
+535 ISETIT
-541 SSGTVTEGT
+541 SSGTINEST
-550 SKSIVNAVANSTTRT
+550 SNSIVNSLAHSTTET
-565 TAWSLSKNWNNSL
+565 TSWTLSKDWNDSL
-578 TLMQSHTDESGK
+578 TLVKTHTDESGK
-590 EVVDASSSVASASL
+590 VVEDSSSKVSE
-604 VTLNSVEA
+604 NSVVTVKGKEKTTNKND
-612 GGSTDH
+612 ST
-618 TVTDKTGVTSKL
+618 VDKTGISASIGTSIGTEAL
-630 GFKQGYEA
+630 GTEA
-638 NGEVSKK
+638 K
-645 ITASLGINGKGTAN
+645 IDASLTAN
-659 VTSKDNDKETSAGGD
+659 QDNT
-674 LGFNGGITDETGF
+674 T
-687 KIGLKVYGE
+687 
-696 VNGENTVSQE
+696 E
-706 KTDTTTDSR
+706 K
-715 YWGAKDSVERS
+715 S
-726 KSASQS
+726 KSKTWNNSSSKQKSNSSSESS
-732 TSHSQTLSSKVSD
+732 TNSTALSSKVSD

-750 KTHSEGGSEAL
+750 KSHSEGGSETTA
-761 STSDSS
+761 SS
-767 TSSESNQY
+767 SSNTSS
-775 SSALSY
+775 SSQEYATALTY

-793 SNADAPE
+793 SNAEAPE

-817 GYDIASGS
+817 GYDIASSS
-825 YYVYTYSVQDDNTY
+825 YYVYTYGVQDDDTY

-844 SKQTHNFDDYENGI
+844 SKQTHSFDDYENGI

-871 DNALVRSNGL
+871 DNALLRSKGL

-895 EGTNVY
+895 EGTDVY
-901 IPDYISTDNGD
+901 IPDYISTENGD

-1047 FELNGGNKTYKGLKI
+1047 FELNGGNKAYKGLKI

-1074 TFEDNKSAPIVCSS
+1074 VFEDNKSAPIVCSS
-1088 AKLNLARISAKT
+1088 EKLNLARISAKT

-1132 KDVAL
+1132 KDVSL

-1146 KLALTGDYMICG
+1146 KLVLTGDYMIYG

-1203 IGEKWTYDYT
+1203 VGEKWTYDYT

-1235 GPYGGWSGWTTTPI
+1235 GPYGGWSGWSDGNI
-1249 ASSDS
+1249 SGSDS
-1254 RQVNS
+1254 RKVETQSVPNGYATQYNYIRYLSADGRTSGPCSGVWGGKSCTNYQERGWGAQLACVGNQYSKQIGGYFNLYGSAPCWYGESTRQVVS
-1259 EYIQPQYKTQYRYS
+1259 SYKTQYRY
-1273 RWASNSNNT
+1273 A
-1282 GHLGPVKGTWGGVYC
+1282 
-1297 AYQFYT
+1297 
-1303 DWSDAAKQISD
+1303 
-1314 WQTSGQV
+1314 
-1321 GGKFPL
+1321 
-1327 YDNNQ
+1327 
-1332 WFNQETRNVETSAG
+1332 
-1346 YTRYQYR
+1346 

-1391 VAE
+1391 VAK

>member
-11 LLAVAMTVTSCPSH
+11 VLAAAMIVTGCPSH

-57 KDNPGILGATVSLKY
+57 KDNPGILGAAVSLKY
-72 DEGLTLTDAAAGDA
+72 DEGLTLTDATAGDA

-105 WDAQEITADD
+105 WDGQEITADD

-128 SDTAKSGESYKV
+128 SDTAKSGESYKI
-140 SVSCEDGDMV
+140 SVSCDAGDMV
-150 DANLNAVDVKT
+150 DADLNAVDVKT

-170 YTPGDLNEDGK
+170 FTPGDLNEDNK

-208 VNEDGRINSADVI
+208 VNEDRRINSADVI

-248 VEAKSATCTEKGNQ
+248 VEAKKATCTEKGNQ
-262 SYYYCTSCGKYYSD
+262 AYYYCTSCGKYYSD

-303 AATTESTG
+303 AATTENTG

-324 LVKQEVLPMLENSE
+324 LVKQEVVPKLENSE

-364 YSSETAL
+364 YSSETGL

-396 IKQIAAGEK
+396 VKQIAAGEK

-488 RPVKQLGEPMI
+488 RPVKQLGEPI
-499 VEDEKEGQ
+499 IYENDKDGQ

-535 VSETIT
+535 ISETIT
-541 SSGTVTEGT
+541 SSGTINEST
-550 SKSIVNAVANSTTRT
+550 SNSIVNSLAHSTTET
-565 TAWSLSKNWNNSL
+565 TSWTLSKDWNDSL
-578 TLMQSHTDESGK
+578 TLVKTHTDESGK
-590 EVVDASSSVASASL
+590 VVEDSSSKVSE
-604 VTLNSVEA
+604 NSVVTVKGKEKTTNKND
-612 GGSTDH
+612 ST
-618 TVTDKTGVTSKL
+618 VDKTGISASIGTSIGTEAL
-630 GFKQGYEA
+630 GTEA
-638 NGEVSKK
+638 K
-645 ITASLGINGKGTAN
+645 IDASLTAN
-659 VTSKDNDKETSAGGD
+659 QDNT
-674 LGFNGGITDETGF
+674 T
-687 KIGLKVYGE
+687 
-696 VNGENTVSQE
+696 E
-706 KTDTTTDSR
+706 K
-715 YWGAKDSVERS
+715 S
-726 KSASQS
+726 KSKTWNNSSSKQKSNSSSESS
-732 TSHSQTLSSKVSD
+732 TNSTALSSKVSD

-750 KTHSEGGSEAL
+750 KSHSEGGSETTA
-761 STSDSS
+761 SS
-767 TSSESNQY
+767 SSNTSS
-775 SSALSY
+775 SSQEYATALTY

-793 SNADAPE
+793 SNAEAPE

-817 GYDIASGS
+817 GYDIASSS
-825 YYVYTYSVQDDNTY
+825 YYVYTYGVQDDDTY

-844 SKQTHNFDDYENGI
+844 SKQTHSFDDYENGI

-871 DNALVRSNGL
+871 DNALLRSKGL

-1047 FELNGGNKTYKGLKI
+1047 FELNGGNKAYKGLKI

-1074 TFEDNKSAPIVCSS
+1074 VFEDNKSAPIVCSS
-1088 AKLNLARISAKT
+1088 EKLNLARISAKT

-1132 KDVAL
+1132 KDVSL

-1146 KLALTGDYMICG
+1146 KLVLTGDYMIYG

-1203 IGEKWTYDYT
+1203 VGEKWTYDYT

-1235 GPYGGWSGWTTTPI
+1235 GPYGGWSGWSDGNI
-1249 ASSDS
+1249 SGSDS
-1254 RQVNS
+1254 RKVETQSVPNGYATQYNYIRYLSADGRTSGPCSGVWGGKSCTNYQERGWGAQLACVGNQYSKQIGGYFNLYGSAPCWYGESTRQVVS
-1259 EYIQPQYKTQYRYS
+1259 SYKTQYHY
-1273 RWASNSNNT
+1273 A
-1282 GHLGPVKGTWGGVYC
+1282 
-1297 AYQFYT
+1297 
-1303 DWSDAAKQISD
+1303 
-1314 WQTSGQV
+1314 
-1321 GGKFPL
+1321 
-1327 YDNNQ
+1327 
-1332 WFNQETRNVETSAG
+1332 
-1346 YTRYQYR
+1346 

-1391 VAE
+1391 VAK

>member
-11 LLAVAMTVTSCPSH
+11 VLAAAMIVTGCPSH

-57 KDNPGILGATVSLKY
+57 KDNPGILGAAVSLKY
-72 DEGLTLTDAAAGDA
+72 DEGLTLTDATAGDA

-105 WDAQEITADD
+105 WDGQEITADD

-128 SDTAKSGESYKV
+128 SDTAKSGESYKI
-140 SVSCEDGDMV
+140 SVSCDAGDMV
-150 DANLNAVDVKT
+150 DADLNAVDVKT

-170 YTPGDLNEDGK
+170 FTPGDLNEDNK

-248 VEAKSATCTEKGNQ
+248 VEAKEATCTEKGNQ
-262 SYYYCTSCGKYYSD
+262 AYYYCTSCGKYYSD

-324 LVKQEVLPMLENSE
+324 LVKQEVVPPLENSE

-364 YSSETAL
+364 YSSETGL

-396 IKQIAAGEK
+396 IKQIAAGET
-405 GNVDLYAHWTAREY
+405 GNIDLYAHWTAREY

-488 RPVKQLGEPMI
+488 RPVKQLGEPI
-499 VEDEKEGQ
+499 IYENDKDGQ

-535 VSETIT
+535 ISETIT
-541 SSGTVTEGT
+541 SSGTVNEST
-550 SKSIVNAVANSTTRT
+550 SNSIVNSLAHSTTET
-565 TAWSLSKNWNNSL
+565 TSWTLSKDWNDSL
-578 TLMQSHTDESGK
+578 TLVKTHTDESGK
-590 EVVDASSSVASASL
+590 VVEDSSSKVSE
-604 VTLNSVEA
+604 NSVVTVKGKEKTTNKND
-612 GGSTDH
+612 ST
-618 TVTDKTGVTSKL
+618 VDKTGISASIGTSIGTEAL
-630 GFKQGYEA
+630 GTEA
-638 NGEVSKK
+638 K
-645 ITASLGINGKGTAN
+645 IDASLTAN
-659 VTSKDNDKETSAGGD
+659 QDNT
-674 LGFNGGITDETGF
+674 T
-687 KIGLKVYGE
+687 
-696 VNGENTVSQE
+696 E
-706 KTDTTTDSR
+706 K
-715 YWGAKDSVERS
+715 S
-726 KSASQS
+726 KSKTWNNSSSKQKSNSSSESS
-732 TSHSQTLSSKVSD
+732 TNSTALSSKVSD

-750 KTHSEGGSEAL
+750 KSHSEGGSETTA
-761 STSDSS
+761 SS
-767 TSSESNQY
+767 SSNTSS
-775 SSALSY
+775 SSQEYATALTY

-793 SNADAPE
+793 SNAEAPE

-817 GYDIASGS
+817 GYDIASSS
-825 YYVYTYSVQDDNTY
+825 YYVYTYGVQDDDTY

-844 SKQTHNFDDYENGI
+844 SKQTHSFDDYENGI

-871 DNALVRSNGL
+871 DNALLRSKGL

-895 EGTNVY
+895 EGTDVY
-901 IPDYISTDNGD
+901 IPDYISTENGD

-1047 FELNGGNKTYKGLKI
+1047 FELNGGNKAYKGLKI

-1074 TFEDNKSAPIVCSS
+1074 VFEDNKSAPIVCSS
-1088 AKLNLARISAKT
+1088 EKLNLARISAKT

-1132 KDVAL
+1132 KDVSL

-1146 KLALTGDYMICG
+1146 KLVLTGDYMIYG

-1203 IGEKWTYDYT
+1203 VGEKWTYDYT

-1235 GPYGGWSGWTTTPI
+1235 GPYGGWSGWSDGNI
-1249 ASSDS
+1249 SGSDS
-1254 RQVNS
+1254 RKVETRSVPNGYATQYNYIRYLSADGRTSGPCSGVWGGKSCTNYQERGWGAQLACVGNQYSKQIGGYFNLYGSAPCWYGESTRQVVS
-1259 EYIQPQYKTQYRYS
+1259 SYKTQYRY
-1273 RWASNSNNT
+1273 A
-1282 GHLGPVKGTWGGVYC
+1282 
-1297 AYQFYT
+1297 
-1303 DWSDAAKQISD
+1303 
-1314 WQTSGQV
+1314 
-1321 GGKFPL
+1321 
-1327 YDNNQ
+1327 
-1332 WFNQETRNVETSAG
+1332 
-1346 YTRYQYR
+1346 

-1391 VAE
+1391 VAK

>member
-11 LLAVAMTVTSCPSH
+11 VLAAAMIVTGCPSH

-72 DEGLTLTDAAAGDA
+72 DEGLTLTDATAGDA

-105 WDAQEITADD
+105 WDGQEITADD

-128 SDTAKSGESYKV
+128 SDTAKSGESYKI
-140 SVSCEDGDMV
+140 SVSCDAGDMV
-150 DANLNAVDVKT
+150 DADLNAVDVKT

-170 YTPGDLNEDGK
+170 FTPGDLNEDNK

-248 VEAKSATCTEKGNQ
+248 VEAKEATCTEKGNQ
-262 SYYYCTSCGKYYSD
+262 AYYHCTSCGKYYSD

-303 AATTESTG
+303 AATTENTG

-324 LVKQEVLPMLENSE
+324 LVKQEVVPKLENPE

-364 YSSETAL
+364 YSSETGL

-396 IKQIAAGEK
+396 VKQIAAGEK

-488 RPVKQLGEPMI
+488 RPVKQLGEPI
-499 VEDEKEGQ
+499 IYENDKDGQ

-535 VSETIT
+535 ISETIT
-541 SSGTVTEGT
+541 SSGTINEST
-550 SKSIVNAVANSTTRT
+550 SNSIVNSLAHSTTET
-565 TAWSLSKNWNNSL
+565 TSWTLSKDWNDSL
-578 TLMQSHTDESGK
+578 TLVKTHTDESGK
-590 EVVDASSSVASASL
+590 VVEDSSSKVSE
-604 VTLNSVEA
+604 NSVVTVKGKEKTTNKND
-612 GGSTDH
+612 ST
-618 TVTDKTGVTSKL
+618 VDKTGISASIGTSIGTEAL
-630 GFKQGYEA
+630 GTEA
-638 NGEVSKK
+638 K
-645 ITASLGINGKGTAN
+645 IDASLTAN
-659 VTSKDNDKETSAGGD
+659 QDNT
-674 LGFNGGITDETGF
+674 T
-687 KIGLKVYGE
+687 
-696 VNGENTVSQE
+696 E
-706 KTDTTTDSR
+706 K
-715 YWGAKDSVERS
+715 S
-726 KSASQS
+726 KSKTWNNSSSKQKSNSSSESS
-732 TSHSQTLSSKVSD
+732 TNSTALSSKVSD

-750 KTHSEGGSEAL
+750 KSHSEGGSETTA
-761 STSDSS
+761 SS
-767 TSSESNQY
+767 SSNTSS
-775 SSALSY
+775 SSQEYATALTY

-793 SNADAPE
+793 SNAEAPE

-817 GYDIASGS
+817 GYDIASSS
-825 YYVYTYSVQDDNTY
+825 YYVYTYGVQDDDTY

-844 SKQTHNFDDYENGI
+844 SKQTHSFDDYENGI

-871 DNALVRSNGL
+871 DNALLRSKGL

-1047 FELNGGNKTYKGLKI
+1047 FELNGGNKAYKGLKI

-1074 TFEDNKSAPIVCSS
+1074 VFEDNKSAPIVCSS
-1088 AKLNLARISAKT
+1088 EKLNLARISAKT

-1132 KDVAL
+1132 KDVSL

-1146 KLALTGDYMICG
+1146 KLVLTGDYMIYG

-1203 IGEKWTYDYT
+1203 VGEKWTYDYT

-1235 GPYGGWSGWTTTPI
+1235 GPYGGWSGWSDGNI
-1249 ASSDS
+1249 SGSDS
-1254 RQVNS
+1254 RKVETQSVPNGYATQYNYIRYLSADGRTSGPCSGVWGGKSCTNYQERGWGAQLACVGNQYSKQIGGYFNLYGSAPCWYGESTRQVVS
-1259 EYIQPQYKTQYRYS
+1259 SYKTQYRY
-1273 RWASNSNNT
+1273 A
-1282 GHLGPVKGTWGGVYC
+1282 
-1297 AYQFYT
+1297 
-1303 DWSDAAKQISD
+1303 
-1314 WQTSGQV
+1314 
-1321 GGKFPL
+1321 
-1327 YDNNQ
+1327 
-1332 WFNQETRNVETSAG
+1332 
-1346 YTRYQYR
+1346 

-1391 VAE
+1391 VAK

>member
-11 LLAVAMTVTSCPSH
+11 VLAAAMIVTGCPSH

-57 KDNPGILGATVSLKY
+57 KDNPGILGAAVSLKY
-72 DEGLTLTDAAAGDA
+72 DEGLTLTDATAGDA

-105 WDAQEITADD
+105 WDGQEITADD

-128 SDTAKSGESYKV
+128 SDTAKSGESYKI
-140 SVSCEDGDMV
+140 SVSCDAGDMV
-150 DANLNAVDVKT
+150 DADLNAVDVKT

-170 YTPGDLNEDGK
+170 FTPGDLNEDNK

-248 VEAKSATCTEKGNQ
+248 VEAKEATCTEKGNQ
-262 SYYYCTSCGKYYSD
+262 AYYYCTSCGKYYSD

-303 AATTESTG
+303 AATSESTG

-324 LVKQEVLPMLENSE
+324 LVKQEVVPILENSE

-364 YSSETAL
+364 YSSETGL

-396 IKQIAAGEK
+396 VKQIAAGEK

-488 RPVKQLGEPMI
+488 RPVKQLGEPI
-499 VEDEKEGQ
+499 IYENDKDGQ

-535 VSETIT
+535 ISETIT
-541 SSGTVTEGT
+541 SSGTINEST
-550 SKSIVNAVANSTTRT
+550 SNSIVNSLAHSTTET
-565 TAWSLSKNWNNSL
+565 TSWTLSKDWNDSL
-578 TLMQSHTDESGK
+578 TLVKTHTDESGK
-590 EVVDASSSVASASL
+590 VVEDFSSKVSE
-604 VTLNSVEA
+604 NSVVTVKGKEKTTNKND
-612 GGSTDH
+612 ST
-618 TVTDKTGVTSKL
+618 VDKTGISASIGTSIGTEAL
-630 GFKQGYEA
+630 GTEA
-638 NGEVSKK
+638 K
-645 ITASLGINGKGTAN
+645 IDASLTAN
-659 VTSKDNDKETSAGGD
+659 QDNT
-674 LGFNGGITDETGF
+674 T
-687 KIGLKVYGE
+687 
-696 VNGENTVSQE
+696 E
-706 KTDTTTDSR
+706 K
-715 YWGAKDSVERS
+715 S
-726 KSASQS
+726 KSKTWNNSSSKQKSNSSSESS
-732 TSHSQTLSSKVSD
+732 TNSTALSSKVSD

-750 KTHSEGGSEAL
+750 KSHSEGGSETTA
-761 STSDSS
+761 SS
-767 TSSESNQY
+767 SSNTSS
-775 SSALSY
+775 SSQEYATALTY

-793 SNADAPE
+793 SNAEAPE

-817 GYDIASGS
+817 GYDIASSS
-825 YYVYTYSVQDDNTY
+825 YYVYTYGVQDDDTY

-844 SKQTHNFDDYENGI
+844 SKQTHSFDDYENGI

-871 DNALVRSNGL
+871 DNALLRSKGL

-895 EGTNVY
+895 EGTDVY
-901 IPDYISTDNGD
+901 IPDYISTENGD

-1047 FELNGGNKTYKGLKI
+1047 FELNGGNKAYKGLKI

-1074 TFEDNKSAPIVCSS
+1074 VFEDNKSAPIVCSS
-1088 AKLNLARISAKT
+1088 EKLNLARISAKT

-1132 KDVAL
+1132 KDVSL

-1146 KLALTGDYMICG
+1146 KLVLTGDYMIYG

-1203 IGEKWTYDYT
+1203 VGEKWTYDYT

-1235 GPYGGWSGWTTTPI
+1235 GPYGGWSGWSDGNI
-1249 ASSDS
+1249 SGSDS
-1254 RQVNS
+1254 RKVETQSVPNGYATQYNYIRYLSADGRTSGPCSGVWGGKSCTNYQERGWGAQLACVGNQYSKQIGGYFNLYGSAPCWYGESTRQVVS
-1259 EYIQPQYKTQYRYS
+1259 SYKTQYRY
-1273 RWASNSNNT
+1273 A
-1282 GHLGPVKGTWGGVYC
+1282 
-1297 AYQFYT
+1297 
-1303 DWSDAAKQISD
+1303 
-1314 WQTSGQV
+1314 
-1321 GGKFPL
+1321 
-1327 YDNNQ
+1327 
-1332 WFNQETRNVETSAG
+1332 
-1346 YTRYQYR
+1346 

-1391 VAE
+1391 VAK

>member
-11 LLAVAMTVTSCPSH
+11 VLAAAMIVTGCPSH

-57 KDNPGILGATVSLKY
+57 KDNPGILGAAVSLKY
-72 DEGLTLTDAAAGDA
+72 DEGLTLTDATAGDA
-86 FSSLVLTKPGKI
+86 FSSLVLTKPGKM

-105 WDAQEITADD
+105 WDGQEITADD

-128 SDTAKSGESYKV
+128 SDTAKSGESYKI
-140 SVSCEDGDMV
+140 SVSCDAGDMV
-150 DANLNAVDVKT
+150 DADLNAVDVKT

-170 YTPGDLNEDGK
+170 FTPGDLNEDNK

-248 VEAKSATCTEKGNQ
+248 VEAKEATCTEKGNQ
-262 SYYYCTSCGKYYSD
+262 AYYYCTSCGKYYSD

-303 AATTESTG
+303 AATSESTG

-324 LVKQEVLPMLENSE
+324 LVKQEVVPPLENSE

-364 YSSETAL
+364 YSSETGL

-396 IKQIAAGEK
+396 IKQIAAGET
-405 GNVDLYAHWTAREY
+405 GNIDLYAHWTAREY

-488 RPVKQLGEPMI
+488 RPVKQLGEPI
-499 VEDEKEGQ
+499 IYENDKDGQ

-535 VSETIT
+535 ISETIT
-541 SSGTVTEGT
+541 SSGTINEST
-550 SKSIVNAVANSTTRT
+550 SNSIVNSLAHSTTET
-565 TAWSLSKNWNNSL
+565 TSWTLSKDWNDSL
-578 TLMQSHTDESGK
+578 TLVKTHTDESGK
-590 EVVDASSSVASASL
+590 VVEDSSSKVSE
-604 VTLNSVEA
+604 NSVVTVKGKEKTTNKND
-612 GGSTDH
+612 ST
-618 TVTDKTGVTSKL
+618 VDKTGISASIGTSIGTEAL
-630 GFKQGYEA
+630 GTEA
-638 NGEVSKK
+638 K
-645 ITASLGINGKGTAN
+645 IDASLTAN
-659 VTSKDNDKETSAGGD
+659 QDNT
-674 LGFNGGITDETGF
+674 T
-687 KIGLKVYGE
+687 
-696 VNGENTVSQE
+696 E
-706 KTDTTTDSR
+706 K
-715 YWGAKDSVERS
+715 S
-726 KSASQS
+726 KSKTWNNSSSKQKSNSSSESS
-732 TSHSQTLSSKVSD
+732 TNSTALSSKVSD

-750 KTHSEGGSEAL
+750 KSHSEGGSETTA
-761 STSDSS
+761 SS
-767 TSSESNQY
+767 SSNTSS
-775 SSALSY
+775 SSQEYATALTY

-793 SNADAPE
+793 SNAEAPE

-817 GYDIASGS
+817 GYDIASSS
-825 YYVYTYSVQDDNTY
+825 YYVYTYGVQDDDTY

-844 SKQTHNFDDYENGI
+844 SKQTHSFDDYENGI

-871 DNALVRSNGL
+871 DNALLRSKGL

-895 EGTNVY
+895 EGTDVY
-901 IPDYISTDNGD
+901 IPDYISTENGD

-1047 FELNGGNKTYKGLKI
+1047 FELNGGNKAYKGLKI

-1074 TFEDNKSAPIVCSS
+1074 VFEDNKSAPIVCSS
-1088 AKLNLARISAKT
+1088 EKLNLARISAKT

-1132 KDVAL
+1132 KDVSL

-1146 KLALTGDYMICG
+1146 KLVLTGDYMIYG

-1203 IGEKWTYDYT
+1203 VGEKWTYDYT

-1235 GPYGGWSGWTTTPI
+1235 GPYGGWSGWSDGNI
-1249 ASSDS
+1249 SGSDS
-1254 RQVNS
+1254 RKVETQSVPNGYATQYNYIRYLSADGRTSGPCSGVWGGKSCTNYQERGWGAQLACVGNQYSKQIGGYFNLYGSAPCWYGESTRQVVS
-1259 EYIQPQYKTQYRYS
+1259 SYKTQYRY
-1273 RWASNSNNT
+1273 A
-1282 GHLGPVKGTWGGVYC
+1282 
-1297 AYQFYT
+1297 
-1303 DWSDAAKQISD
+1303 
-1314 WQTSGQV
+1314 
-1321 GGKFPL
+1321 
-1327 YDNNQ
+1327 
-1332 WFNQETRNVETSAG
+1332 
-1346 YTRYQYR
+1346 

-1391 VAE
+1391 VAK

>member
-11 LLAVAMTVTSCPSH
+11 VLAAAMIVTGCPSH

-57 KDNPGILGATVSLKY
+57 KDNPGILGAAVSLKY
-72 DEGLTLTDAAAGDA
+72 DEGLTLTDATAGDA
-86 FSSLVLTKPGKI
+86 FSSLVLTKPGKM

-105 WDAQEITADD
+105 WDGQEITADD

-128 SDTAKSGESYKV
+128 SDTAKSGESYKI
-140 SVSCEDGDMV
+140 SVSCDAGDMV
-150 DANLNAVDVKT
+150 DADLNAVDVKT

-170 YTPGDLNEDGK
+170 FTPGDLNEDNK

-248 VEAKSATCTEKGNQ
+248 VEAKEATCTEKGNQ
-262 SYYYCTSCGKYYSD
+262 AYYYCTSCGKYYSD

-303 AATTESTG
+303 AATSESTG

-324 LVKQEVLPMLENSE
+324 LVKQEVVPPLENSE

-364 YSSETAL
+364 YSSETGL

-396 IKQIAAGEK
+396 VKQIATGET
-405 GNVDLYAHWTAREY
+405 GNIDLYAHWTAREY

-488 RPVKQLGEPMI
+488 RPVKQLGEPI
-499 VEDEKEGQ
+499 IYENDKDGQ

-535 VSETIT
+535 ISETIT
-541 SSGTVTEGT
+541 SSGTINEST
-550 SKSIVNAVANSTTRT
+550 SNSIVNSLAHSTTET
-565 TAWSLSKNWNNSL
+565 TSWTLSKDWNDSL
-578 TLMQSHTDESGK
+578 TLVKTHTDESGK
-590 EVVDASSSVASASL
+590 VVEDSSSKVSE
-604 VTLNSVEA
+604 NSVVTVKGKEKTTNKND
-612 GGSTDH
+612 ST
-618 TVTDKTGVTSKL
+618 VDKTGISASIGTSIGTEAL
-630 GFKQGYEA
+630 GTEA
-638 NGEVSKK
+638 K
-645 ITASLGINGKGTAN
+645 IDASLTAN
-659 VTSKDNDKETSAGGD
+659 QDNT
-674 LGFNGGITDETGF
+674 T
-687 KIGLKVYGE
+687 
-696 VNGENTVSQE
+696 E
-706 KTDTTTDSR
+706 K
-715 YWGAKDSVERS
+715 S
-726 KSASQS
+726 KSKTWNNSSSKQKSNSSSESS
-732 TSHSQTLSSKVSD
+732 TNSTALSSKVSD

-750 KTHSEGGSEAL
+750 KSHSEGGSETTA
-761 STSDSS
+761 SS
-767 TSSESNQY
+767 SSNTSS
-775 SSALSY
+775 SSQEYATALTY

-793 SNADAPE
+793 SNAEAPE

-817 GYDIASGS
+817 GYDIASSS
-825 YYVYTYSVQDDNTY
+825 YYVYTYGVQDDDTY

-844 SKQTHNFDDYENGI
+844 SKQTHSFDDYENGI

-871 DNALVRSNGL
+871 DNALLRSKGL

-895 EGTNVY
+895 EGTDVY
-901 IPDYISTDNGD
+901 IPDYISTENGD

-940 KHITEIPDQAFEG
+940 KHITGIPDQAFEG

-1047 FELNGGNKTYKGLKI
+1047 FELNGGNKAYKGLKI

-1074 TFEDNKSAPIVCSS
+1074 VFEDNKSAPIVCSS
-1088 AKLNLARISAKT
+1088 EKLNLARISAKT

-1132 KDVAL
+1132 KDVSL

-1146 KLALTGDYMICG
+1146 KLVLTGDYMIYG

-1203 IGEKWTYDYT
+1203 VGEKWTYDYT

-1235 GPYGGWSGWTTTPI
+1235 GPYGGWSGWSDGNI
-1249 ASSDS
+1249 SGSDS
-1254 RQVNS
+1254 RKVETRSVPNGYATQYNYIRYLSADGRTSGPCSGVWGGKSCTNYQERGWGAQLACVGNQYSKQIGGYFNLYGSAPCWYGESTRQVVS
-1259 EYIQPQYKTQYRYS
+1259 SYKTQYRY
-1273 RWASNSNNT
+1273 A
-1282 GHLGPVKGTWGGVYC
+1282 
-1297 AYQFYT
+1297 
-1303 DWSDAAKQISD
+1303 
-1314 WQTSGQV
+1314 
-1321 GGKFPL
+1321 
-1327 YDNNQ
+1327 
-1332 WFNQETRNVETSAG
+1332 
-1346 YTRYQYR
+1346 

>member
-289 IPAKGHVSVVDAAV
+289 IPAKGHVFVVDAAV

-541 SSGTVTEGT
+541 SSGTVTEAT

>member
-11 LLAVAMTVTSCPSH
+11 VLAAAMIVTGCPSH

-57 KDNPGILGATVSLKY
+57 KDNPGILGAAVSLKY
-72 DEGLTLTDAAAGDA
+72 DEGLTLTDATAGDA

-105 WDAQEITADD
+105 WDGQEITADD

-128 SDTAKSGESYKV
+128 SDTAKSGESYKI
-140 SVSCEDGDMV
+140 SVSCDAGDMV
-150 DANLNAVDVKT
+150 DADLNAVDVKT

-170 YTPGDLNEDGK
+170 FTPGDLNEDNK

-248 VEAKSATCTEKGNQ
+248 VEAKEATCTEKGNQ
-262 SYYYCTSCGKYYSD
+262 AYYHCTSCGKYYSD

-303 AATTESTG
+303 AATTENTG

-324 LVKQEVLPMLENSE
+324 LVKQEVVPKLENSE

-364 YSSETAL
+364 YSSETGL

-396 IKQIAAGEK
+396 VKQIAAGEK

-488 RPVKQLGEPMI
+488 RPVKQLGEPI
-499 VEDEKEGQ
+499 IYENDKDGQ

-535 VSETIT
+535 ISETIT
-541 SSGTVTEGT
+541 SSGTINEST
-550 SKSIVNAVANSTTRT
+550 SNSIVNSLAHSTTET
-565 TAWSLSKNWNNSL
+565 TSWTLSKDWNDSL
-578 TLMQSHTDESGK
+578 TLVKTHTDESGK
-590 EVVDASSSVASASL
+590 VVEDSSSKVSE
-604 VTLNSVEA
+604 NSVVTVKGKEKTTNKND
-612 GGSTDH
+612 ST
-618 TVTDKTGVTSKL
+618 VDKTGISASIGTSIGTEAL
-630 GFKQGYEA
+630 GTEA
-638 NGEVSKK
+638 K
-645 ITASLGINGKGTAN
+645 IDASLTAN
-659 VTSKDNDKETSAGGD
+659 QDNT
-674 LGFNGGITDETGF
+674 T
-687 KIGLKVYGE
+687 
-696 VNGENTVSQE
+696 E
-706 KTDTTTDSR
+706 K
-715 YWGAKDSVERS
+715 S
-726 KSASQS
+726 KSKTWNNSSSKQKSNSSSESS
-732 TSHSQTLSSKVSD
+732 TNSTALSSKVSD

-750 KTHSEGGSEAL
+750 KSHSEGGSETTA
-761 STSDSS
+761 SS
-767 TSSESNQY
+767 SSNTSS
-775 SSALSY
+775 SSQEYATALTY

-793 SNADAPE
+793 SNAEAPE

-817 GYDIASGS
+817 GYDIASSS
-825 YYVYTYSVQDDNTY
+825 YYVYTYGVQDDDTY

-844 SKQTHNFDDYENGI
+844 SKQTHSFDDYENGI

-871 DNALVRSNGL
+871 DNALLRSKGL

-895 EGTNVY
+895 EGTDVY
-901 IPDYISTDNGD
+901 IPDYISTENGD

-1047 FELNGGNKTYKGLKI
+1047 FELNGGNKAYKGLQI

-1074 TFEDNKSAPIVCSS
+1074 VFEDNKSAPIVCSS
-1088 AKLNLARISAKT
+1088 EKLNLARISAKT

-1132 KDVAL
+1132 KDVSL

-1146 KLALTGDYMICG
+1146 KLVLTGDYMIYG

-1203 IGEKWTYDYT
+1203 VGEKWTYDYT

-1235 GPYGGWSGWTTTPI
+1235 GPYGGWSGWSDGNI
-1249 ASSDS
+1249 SGSDS
-1254 RQVNS
+1254 RKVETQSVPNGYATQYNYIRYLSADGRTSGPCSGVWGGKSCTNYQERGWGAQLACVGNQYSKQIGGYFNLYGSAPCWYGESTRQVVS
-1259 EYIQPQYKTQYRYS
+1259 SYKTQYRY
-1273 RWASNSNNT
+1273 A
-1282 GHLGPVKGTWGGVYC
+1282 
-1297 AYQFYT
+1297 
-1303 DWSDAAKQISD
+1303 
-1314 WQTSGQV
+1314 
-1321 GGKFPL
+1321 
-1327 YDNNQ
+1327 
-1332 WFNQETRNVETSAG
+1332 
-1346 YTRYQYR
+1346 

-1391 VAE
+1391 VAK

>member
-11 LLAVAMTVTSCPSH
+11 VLAAAMIVTGCPSH

-57 KDNPGILGATVSLKY
+57 KDNPGILGAAVSLKY
-72 DEGLTLTDAAAGDA
+72 DEGLTLTDATAGDA

-105 WDAQEITADD
+105 WDGQEITADD

-128 SDTAKSGESYKV
+128 SDTAKSGESYKI
-140 SVSCEDGDMV
+140 SVSCDAGDMV
-150 DANLNAVDVKT
+150 DADLNAVDVKT

-170 YTPGDLNEDGK
+170 FTPGDLNEDNK

-248 VEAKSATCTEKGNQ
+248 VEAKEATCTEKGNQ
-262 SYYYCTSCGKYYSD
+262 AYYYCTSCGKYYSD

-303 AATTESTG
+303 AATSESTG

-324 LVKQEVLPMLENSE
+324 LVKQEVVPILENSE

-364 YSSETAL
+364 YSSETGL

-396 IKQIAAGEK
+396 VKQIAAGEK

-488 RPVKQLGEPMI
+488 RPVKQLGEPI
-499 VEDEKEGQ
+499 IYENDKDGQ

-535 VSETIT
+535 ISETIT
-541 SSGTVTEGT
+541 SSGTINEST
-550 SKSIVNAVANSTTRT
+550 SNSIVNSLAHSTTET
-565 TAWSLSKNWNNSL
+565 TSWTLSKDWNDSL
-578 TLMQSHTDESGK
+578 ILVKTHTDESGK
-590 EVVDASSSVASASL
+590 VVEDSSSKVSE
-604 VTLNSVEA
+604 NSVVTVKGKEKTTNKND
-612 GGSTDH
+612 ST
-618 TVTDKTGVTSKL
+618 VDKTGISASIGTSIGTEAL
-630 GFKQGYEA
+630 GTEA
-638 NGEVSKK
+638 K
-645 ITASLGINGKGTAN
+645 IDASLTAN
-659 VTSKDNDKETSAGGD
+659 QDNT
-674 LGFNGGITDETGF
+674 T
-687 KIGLKVYGE
+687 
-696 VNGENTVSQE
+696 E
-706 KTDTTTDSR
+706 K
-715 YWGAKDSVERS
+715 S
-726 KSASQS
+726 KSKTWNNSSSKQKSNSSSESS
-732 TSHSQTLSSKVSD
+732 TNSTALSSKVSD

-750 KTHSEGGSEAL
+750 KSHSEGGSETTA
-761 STSDSS
+761 SS
-767 TSSESNQY
+767 SSNTSS
-775 SSALSY
+775 SSQEYATALTY

-793 SNADAPE
+793 SNAEAPE

-817 GYDIASGS
+817 GYDIASSS
-825 YYVYTYSVQDDNTY
+825 YYVYTYGVQDDDTY

-844 SKQTHNFDDYENGI
+844 SKQTHSFDDYENGI

-871 DNALVRSNGL
+871 DNALLRSKGL

-895 EGTNVY
+895 EGTDVY
-901 IPDYISTDNGD
+901 IPDYISTENGD

-1047 FELNGGNKTYKGLKI
+1047 FELNGGNKAYKGLKI

-1074 TFEDNKSAPIVCSS
+1074 VFEDNKSAPIVCSS
-1088 AKLNLARISAKT
+1088 EKLNLARISAKT

-1132 KDVAL
+1132 KDVSL

-1146 KLALTGDYMICG
+1146 KLVLTGDYMIYG

-1203 IGEKWTYDYT
+1203 VGEKWTYDYT

-1235 GPYGGWSGWTTTPI
+1235 GPYGGWSGWSDGNI
-1249 ASSDS
+1249 SGSDS
-1254 RQVNS
+1254 RKVETQSVPNGYATQYNYIRYLSADGRTSGPCSGVWGGKSCTNYQERGWGAQLACVGNQYSKQIGGYFNLYGSAPCWYGESTRQVVS
-1259 EYIQPQYKTQYRYS
+1259 SYKTQYRY
-1273 RWASNSNNT
+1273 A
-1282 GHLGPVKGTWGGVYC
+1282 
-1297 AYQFYT
+1297 
-1303 DWSDAAKQISD
+1303 
-1314 WQTSGQV
+1314 
-1321 GGKFPL
+1321 
-1327 YDNNQ
+1327 
-1332 WFNQETRNVETSAG
+1332 
-1346 YTRYQYR
+1346 

-1391 VAE
+1391 VAK

>member
-11 LLAVAMTVTSCPSH
+11 VLAAAMIVTGCPSH

-40 QSQTAKPGATVD
+40 QNQTAKPGATVD

-57 KDNPGILGATVSLKY
+57 KDNPGILGAAVSLKY
-72 DEGLTLTDAAAGDA
+72 DEGLTLTDATAGDA
-86 FSSLVLTKPGKI
+86 FSSLVLTKPGKM

-105 WDAQEITADD
+105 WDGQEITADD

-128 SDTAKSGESYKV
+128 SDTAKSGESYKI
-140 SVSCEDGDMV
+140 SVSCDAGDMV
-150 DANLNAVDVKT
+150 DADLNAVDVKT

-170 YTPGDLNEDGK
+170 FTPGDLNEDNK

-248 VEAKSATCTEKGNQ
+248 VEAKEATCTEKGNQ
-262 SYYYCTSCGKYYSD
+262 AYYYCTSCGKYYSD

-303 AATTESTG
+303 AATTENTG

-324 LVKQEVLPMLENSE
+324 LVKQEVVPKLENSE

-364 YSSETAL
+364 YSSETGL

-396 IKQIAAGEK
+396 VKQIAAGEK

-488 RPVKQLGEPMI
+488 RPVKQLGEPI
-499 VEDEKEGQ
+499 IYENDKDGQ

-535 VSETIT
+535 ISETIT
-541 SSGTVTEGT
+541 SSGTINEST
-550 SKSIVNAVANSTTRT
+550 SNSIVNSLAHSTTET
-565 TAWSLSKNWNNSL
+565 TSWTLSKDWNDSL
-578 TLMQSHTDESGK
+578 TLVKTHTDESGK
-590 EVVDASSSVASASL
+590 VVEDSSSKVSE
-604 VTLNSVEA
+604 NSVVTVKGKEKTTNKND
-612 GGSTDH
+612 ST
-618 TVTDKTGVTSKL
+618 VDKTGISASIGTSIGTEAL
-630 GFKQGYEA
+630 GTEA
-638 NGEVSKK
+638 K
-645 ITASLGINGKGTAN
+645 IDASLTAN
-659 VTSKDNDKETSAGGD
+659 QDNT
-674 LGFNGGITDETGF
+674 T
-687 KIGLKVYGE
+687 
-696 VNGENTVSQE
+696 E
-706 KTDTTTDSR
+706 K
-715 YWGAKDSVERS
+715 S
-726 KSASQS
+726 KSKTWNNSSSKQKSNSSSESS
-732 TSHSQTLSSKVSD
+732 TNSTALSSKVSD

-750 KTHSEGGSEAL
+750 KSHSEGGSETTASSSSNASSSSQEYATAL
-761 STSDSS
+761 T
-767 TSSESNQY
+767 
-775 SSALSY
+775 Y

-793 SNADAPE
+793 SNAEAPE

-817 GYDIASGS
+817 GYDIASSS
-825 YYVYTYSVQDDNTY
+825 YYVYTYGVQDDDTY

-844 SKQTHNFDDYENGI
+844 SKQTHSFDDYENGI

-871 DNALVRSNGL
+871 DNALLRSKGL

-895 EGTNVY
+895 EGTDVY
-901 IPDYISTDNGD
+901 IPDYISTENGD

-1047 FELNGGNKTYKGLKI
+1047 FELNGGNKAYKGLKI

-1074 TFEDNKSAPIVCSS
+1074 VFEDNKSAPIVCSS
-1088 AKLNLARISAKT
+1088 EKLNLARISAKT

-1132 KDVAL
+1132 KDVSL

-1146 KLALTGDYMICG
+1146 KLVLTGDYMIYG

-1203 IGEKWTYDYT
+1203 VGEKWTYDYT

-1235 GPYGGWSGWTTTPI
+1235 GPYGGWSGWSDGNI
-1249 ASSDS
+1249 SGSDS
-1254 RQVNS
+1254 RKVETQSVPNGYATQYNYIRYLSADGRTSGPCSGVWGGKSCTNYQERGWGAQLACVGNQYSKQIGGYFNLYGSAPCWYGESTRQVVS
-1259 EYIQPQYKTQYRYS
+1259 SYKTQYRY
-1273 RWASNSNNT
+1273 A
-1282 GHLGPVKGTWGGVYC
+1282 
-1297 AYQFYT
+1297 
-1303 DWSDAAKQISD
+1303 
-1314 WQTSGQV
+1314 
-1321 GGKFPL
+1321 
-1327 YDNNQ
+1327 
-1332 WFNQETRNVETSAG
+1332 
-1346 YTRYQYR
+1346 

-1391 VAE
+1391 VAK

>member
-541 SSGTVTEGT
+541 SSGTVTEAT

-1282 GHLGPVKGTWGGVYC
+1282 GHLGSVKGTWGGVYC

>member
-11 LLAVAMTVTSCPSH
+11 VLAAAMIVTGCPSH

-30 TAKKQVTLSV
+30 IAKKQVTLSV

-57 KDNPGILGATVSLKY
+57 KDNPGILGAAVSLKY
-72 DEGLTLTDAAAGDA
+72 DEGLTLTDATAGDA

-105 WDAQEITADD
+105 WDGQEITADD

-128 SDTAKSGESYKV
+128 SDTAKSGESYKI
-140 SVSCEDGDMV
+140 SVSCDAGDMV
-150 DANLNAVDVKT
+150 DADLNAVDVKT

-170 YTPGDLNEDGK
+170 FTPGDLNEDNK

-248 VEAKSATCTEKGNQ
+248 VEAKEATCTEKGNQ
-262 SYYYCTSCGKYYSD
+262 AYYYCTSCGKYYSD
-276 EKGLNNIKLEDTV
+276 EKGLNNIKLEDTI

-324 LVKQEVLPMLENSE
+324 LVKQEVVPILENSE

-364 YSSETAL
+364 YSSETGL

-396 IKQIAAGEK
+396 VKQIATGET
-405 GNVDLYAHWTAREY
+405 GNIDLYAHWTAREY

-541 SSGTVTEGT
+541 SSGTVTEAT
-550 SKSIVNAVANSTTRT
+550 SKSIVNAIANSTTRT

-590 EVVDASSSVASASL
+590 EVVDASSAATSESSVLLNSAQRGGSYDASRTDKNGVSAKIGAEVGSEVSSKISASL
-604 VTLNSVEA
+604 GVKKGPFSA
-612 GGSTDH
+612 GASSEVGA
-618 TVTDKTGVTSKL
+618 KL
-630 GFKQGYEA
+630 TAKV
-638 NGEVSKK
+638 NTEVS
-645 ITASLGINGKGTAN
+645 S
-659 VTSKDNDKETSAGGD
+659 SHE
-674 LGFNGGITDETGF
+674 
-687 KIGLKVYGE
+687 
-696 VNGENTVSQE
+696 
-706 KTDTTTDSR
+706 DTTTVGVSKTWGSSR
-715 YWGAKDSVERS
+715 SAQLS

-732 TSHSQTLSSKVSD
+732 ASHSQTLSSKVSD

-817 GYDIASGS
+817 GYDIASSS
-825 YYVYTYSVQDDNTY
+825 YYVYTYSVQDDDTY

-844 SKQTHNFDDYENGI
+844 SKQTHSFDDYENGI

-871 DNALVRSNGL
+871 DNALLRSKGL
-881 VYDSETGTV
+881 VYDSETGAV

-895 EGTNVY
+895 EGTDVY
-901 IPDYISTDNGD
+901 IPDYISTENGD

-1011 ANAAITSGATKLIVN
+1011 ANESIT
-1026 LADMEDT
+1026 
-1033 LANKTYDITKSTDY
+1033 
-1047 FELNGGNKTYKGLKI
+1047 
-1062 SSDAKETTLNGF
+1062 
-1074 TFEDNKSAPIVCSS
+1074 
-1088 AKLNLARISAKT
+1088 
-1100 NGFAMILSADKTD
+1100 
-1113 ISLYGTIKLEST
+1113 
-1125 SSNVVLS
+1125 
-1132 KDVAL
+1132 
-1137 TRLNANIVG
+1137 
-1146 KLALTGDYMICG
+1146 
-1158 KVEGDSLLNFTSGKL
+1158 
-1173 VTINEDSYNKL
+1173 
-1184 KYGSMDWVL
+1184 
-1193 ESEVPDNATI
+1193 
-1203 IGEKWTYDYT
+1203 
-1213 TKITSSNSSVA
+1213 
-1224 GYTLYDSSWVW
+1224 
-1235 GPYGGWSGWTTTPI
+1235 
-1249 ASSDS
+1249 
-1254 RQVNS
+1254 
-1259 EYIQPQYKTQYRYS
+1259 
-1273 RWASNSNNT
+1273 
-1282 GHLGPVKGTWGGVYC
+1282 
-1297 AYQFYT
+1297 
-1303 DWSDAAKQISD
+1303 
-1314 WQTSGQV
+1314 
-1321 GGKFPL
+1321 
-1327 YDNNQ
+1327 
-1332 WFNQETRNVETSAG
+1332 
-1346 YTRYQYR
+1346 
-1353 DRSKVY
+1353 
-1359 TYYLKKVES
+1359 
-1368 KESTTKV
+1368 
-1375 EASDSISNV
+1375 
-1384 KRWVQYV
+1384 
-1391 VAE
+1391 

>member
-11 LLAVAMTVTSCPSH
+11 VLAAAMIVTGCPSH

-57 KDNPGILGATVSLKY
+57 KDNPGILGAAVSLKY
-72 DEGLTLTDAAAGDA
+72 DEGLTLTDATAGDA

-105 WDAQEITADD
+105 WDGQEITADD

-128 SDTAKSGESYKV
+128 SDTAKSGESYKI
-140 SVSCEDGDMV
+140 SVSCDAGDMV
-150 DANLNAVDVKT
+150 DADLNAVDVKT

-170 YTPGDLNEDGK
+170 FTPGDLNEDNK

-248 VEAKSATCTEKGNQ
+248 VEAKEATCTEKGNQ
-262 SYYYCTSCGKYYSD
+262 AYYHCTSCGKYYSD

-303 AATTESTG
+303 AATTENTG

-324 LVKQEVLPMLENSE
+324 LVKQEVVPKLENSE

-364 YSSETAL
+364 YSSETGL

-396 IKQIAAGEK
+396 VKQIAAGEK

-488 RPVKQLGEPMI
+488 RPVKQLGEPI
-499 VEDEKEGQ
+499 IYENDKDGQ

-535 VSETIT
+535 ISETIT
-541 SSGTVTEGT
+541 SSGTINEST
-550 SKSIVNAVANSTTRT
+550 SNSIVNSLAHSTTET
-565 TAWSLSKNWNNSL
+565 TSWTLSKDWNDSL
-578 TLMQSHTDESGK
+578 TLVKTHTDESGK
-590 EVVDASSSVASASL
+590 VVEDSSSKVSE
-604 VTLNSVEA
+604 NSVVTVKGKEKTTNKND
-612 GGSTDH
+612 ST
-618 TVTDKTGVTSKL
+618 VDKTGISASIGTSIGTEAL
-630 GFKQGYEA
+630 GTEA
-638 NGEVSKK
+638 K
-645 ITASLGINGKGTAN
+645 IDASLTAN
-659 VTSKDNDKETSAGGD
+659 QDNT
-674 LGFNGGITDETGF
+674 T
-687 KIGLKVYGE
+687 
-696 VNGENTVSQE
+696 E
-706 KTDTTTDSR
+706 K
-715 YWGAKDSVERS
+715 S
-726 KSASQS
+726 KSKTWNNSSSKQKSNSSSESS
-732 TSHSQTLSSKVSD
+732 TNSTALSSKVSD

-750 KTHSEGGSEAL
+750 KSHSEGGSETTA
-761 STSDSS
+761 SS
-767 TSSESNQY
+767 SSNTSS
-775 SSALSY
+775 SSQEYATALTY

-793 SNADAPE
+793 SNAEAPE

-817 GYDIASGS
+817 GYDIASSS
-825 YYVYTYSVQDDNTY
+825 YYVYTYGVQDDDTY

-844 SKQTHNFDDYENGI
+844 SKQTHSFDDYENGI

-871 DNALVRSNGL
+871 DNALLRSKGL

-895 EGTNVY
+895 EGTDVY
-901 IPDYISTDNGD
+901 IPDYISTENGD

-1047 FELNGGNKTYKGLKI
+1047 FELNGGNKAYKGLKI

-1074 TFEDNKSAPIVCSS
+1074 VFEDNKSAPIVCSS
-1088 AKLNLARISAKT
+1088 EKLNLARISAKT

-1113 ISLYGTIKLEST
+1113 ISLYGTIKLEPT

-1132 KDVAL
+1132 KDVSL

-1146 KLALTGDYMICG
+1146 KLVLTGDYMIYG

-1203 IGEKWTYDYT
+1203 VGEKWTYDYT

-1235 GPYGGWSGWTTTPI
+1235 GPYGGWSGWSDGNI
-1249 ASSDS
+1249 SGSDS
-1254 RQVNS
+1254 RKVETQSVPNGYATQYNYIRYLSADGRTSGPCSGVWGGKSCTNYQERGWGAQLACVGNQYSKQIGGYFNLYGSAPCWYGESTRQVVS
-1259 EYIQPQYKTQYRYS
+1259 SYKTQYRY
-1273 RWASNSNNT
+1273 A
-1282 GHLGPVKGTWGGVYC
+1282 
-1297 AYQFYT
+1297 
-1303 DWSDAAKQISD
+1303 
-1314 WQTSGQV
+1314 
-1321 GGKFPL
+1321 
-1327 YDNNQ
+1327 
-1332 WFNQETRNVETSAG
+1332 
-1346 YTRYQYR
+1346 

-1391 VAE
+1391 VAK

>member
-11 LLAVAMTVTSCPSH
+11 VLAAAMIVTGCPSH

-57 KDNPGILGATVSLKY
+57 KDNPGILGAAVSLKY
-72 DEGLTLTDAAAGDA
+72 DEGLTLTDATAGDA

-105 WDAQEITADD
+105 WDGQEITADD

-128 SDTAKSGESYKV
+128 SDTAKSGESYKI
-140 SVSCEDGDMV
+140 SVSCDAGDMV
-150 DANLNAVDVKT
+150 DADLNAVDVKT

-170 YTPGDLNEDGK
+170 FTPGDLNEDNK

-248 VEAKSATCTEKGNQ
+248 VEAKEATCTEKGNQ
-262 SYYYCTSCGKYYSD
+262 AYYYCTSCGKYYSD

-303 AATTESTG
+303 AATSESTG

-324 LVKQEVLPMLENSE
+324 LVKQEVVPPLENSE

-364 YSSETAL
+364 YSSETGL

-396 IKQIAAGEK
+396 IKQIAAGET
-405 GNVDLYAHWTAREY
+405 GNIDLYAHWTAREY

-488 RPVKQLGEPMI
+488 RPVKQLGEPI
-499 VEDEKEGQ
+499 IYENDKDGQ

-535 VSETIT
+535 ISETIT
-541 SSGTVTEGT
+541 SSGTINEST
-550 SKSIVNAVANSTTRT
+550 SNSIVNSLAHSTTET
-565 TAWSLSKNWNNSL
+565 TSWTLSKDWNDSL
-578 TLMQSHTDESGK
+578 TLVKTHTDESGK
-590 EVVDASSSVASASL
+590 VVEDSSSKVSE
-604 VTLNSVEA
+604 NSVVTVKGKEKTTNKND
-612 GGSTDH
+612 ST
-618 TVTDKTGVTSKL
+618 VDKTGISASIGTSIGTEAL
-630 GFKQGYEA
+630 GTEA
-638 NGEVSKK
+638 K
-645 ITASLGINGKGTAN
+645 IDASLTAN
-659 VTSKDNDKETSAGGD
+659 QDNT
-674 LGFNGGITDETGF
+674 T
-687 KIGLKVYGE
+687 
-696 VNGENTVSQE
+696 E
-706 KTDTTTDSR
+706 K
-715 YWGAKDSVERS
+715 S
-726 KSASQS
+726 KSKTWNNSSSKQKSNSSSESS
-732 TSHSQTLSSKVSD
+732 TNSTALSSKVSD

-750 KTHSEGGSEAL
+750 KSHSEGGSETTA
-761 STSDSS
+761 SS
-767 TSSESNQY
+767 SSNTSS
-775 SSALSY
+775 SSQEYATALTY

-793 SNADAPE
+793 SNAEAPE

-817 GYDIASGS
+817 GYDIASSS
-825 YYVYTYSVQDDNTY
+825 YYVYTYGVQDDDTY

-844 SKQTHNFDDYENGI
+844 SKQTHSFDDYENGI

-871 DNALVRSNGL
+871 DNALLRSKGL

-895 EGTNVY
+895 EGTDVY
-901 IPDYISTDNGD
+901 IPDYISTENGD

-1047 FELNGGNKTYKGLKI
+1047 FELNGGNKAYKGLKI

-1074 TFEDNKSAPIVCSS
+1074 VFEDNKSAPIVCSS
-1088 AKLNLARISAKT
+1088 EKLNLARISAKT

-1132 KDVAL
+1132 KDVSL

-1146 KLALTGDYMICG
+1146 KLVLTGDYMIYG

-1203 IGEKWTYDYT
+1203 VGEKWTYDYI

-1235 GPYGGWSGWTTTPI
+1235 GPYGGWSGWSDGNI
-1249 ASSDS
+1249 SGSDS
-1254 RQVNS
+1254 RKVETQSVPNGYATQYNYIRYLSADGRTSGPCSGVWGGKSCTNYQERGWGAQLACVGNQYSKQIGGYFNLYGSAPCWYGESTRQVVS
-1259 EYIQPQYKTQYRYS
+1259 SYKTQYRY
-1273 RWASNSNNT
+1273 A
-1282 GHLGPVKGTWGGVYC
+1282 
-1297 AYQFYT
+1297 
-1303 DWSDAAKQISD
+1303 
-1314 WQTSGQV
+1314 
-1321 GGKFPL
+1321 
-1327 YDNNQ
+1327 
-1332 WFNQETRNVETSAG
+1332 
-1346 YTRYQYR
+1346 

-1391 VAE
+1391 VAK

>member
-11 LLAVAMTVTSCPSH
+11 VLAAAMIVTGCPSH

-72 DEGLTLTDAAAGDA
+72 DEGLTLTDATAGDA
-86 FSSLVLTKPGKI
+86 FSSLVLTKPGKM

-105 WDAQEITADD
+105 WDGQEITADD

-128 SDTAKSGESYKV
+128 SDTAKSGESYKI
-140 SVSCEDGDMV
+140 SVSCDAGDMV
-150 DANLNAVDVKT
+150 DADLNAVDVKT

-170 YTPGDLNEDGK
+170 FTPGDLNEDNK

-248 VEAKSATCTEKGNQ
+248 VEAKEATCTEKGNQ
-262 SYYYCTSCGKYYSD
+262 AYYYCTSCGKYYSD

-303 AATTESTG
+303 AATSESTG

-324 LVKQEVLPMLENSE
+324 LVKQEVVPKLENSE

-364 YSSETAL
+364 YSSETGL

-396 IKQIAAGEK
+396 VKQIAAGEK

-488 RPVKQLGEPMI
+488 RPVKQLGEPI
-499 VEDEKEGQ
+499 IYENDKDGQ

-535 VSETIT
+535 ISETIT
-541 SSGTVTEGT
+541 SSGTINEST
-550 SKSIVNAVANSTTRT
+550 SNSIVNSLAHSTTET
-565 TAWSLSKNWNNSL
+565 TSWTLSKDWNDSL
-578 TLMQSHTDESGK
+578 TLVKTHTDESGK
-590 EVVDASSSVASASL
+590 VVEDSSSKVSE
-604 VTLNSVEA
+604 NSVVTVKGKEKTTNKND
-612 GGSTDH
+612 ST
-618 TVTDKTGVTSKL
+618 VDKTGISASIGTSIGTEAL
-630 GFKQGYEA
+630 GTEA
-638 NGEVSKK
+638 K
-645 ITASLGINGKGTAN
+645 IDASLTAN
-659 VTSKDNDKETSAGGD
+659 QDNT
-674 LGFNGGITDETGF
+674 T
-687 KIGLKVYGE
+687 
-696 VNGENTVSQE
+696 E
-706 KTDTTTDSR
+706 K
-715 YWGAKDSVERS
+715 S
-726 KSASQS
+726 KSKTWNNSSSKQKSNSSSESS
-732 TSHSQTLSSKVSD
+732 TNSTALSSKVSD

-750 KTHSEGGSEAL
+750 KSHSEGGSETTA
-761 STSDSS
+761 SS
-767 TSSESNQY
+767 SSNTSS
-775 SSALSY
+775 SSQEYATALTY

-793 SNADAPE
+793 SNAEAPE

-817 GYDIASGS
+817 GYDIASSS
-825 YYVYTYSVQDDNTY
+825 YYVYTYGVQDDDTY

-844 SKQTHNFDDYENGI
+844 SKQTHSFDDYENGI

-871 DNALVRSNGL
+871 DNALLRSKGL

-895 EGTNVY
+895 EGTDVY
-901 IPDYISTDNGD
+901 IPDYISTENGD

-1047 FELNGGNKTYKGLKI
+1047 FELNGGNKAYKGLKI

-1074 TFEDNKSAPIVCSS
+1074 VFEDNKSAPIVCSS
-1088 AKLNLARISAKT
+1088 EKLNLARISAKT

-1132 KDVAL
+1132 KDVSL

-1146 KLALTGDYMICG
+1146 KLVLTGDYMIYG

-1203 IGEKWTYDYT
+1203 VGEKWTYDYT

-1235 GPYGGWSGWTTTPI
+1235 GPYGGWSGWSDGNI
-1249 ASSDS
+1249 SGSDS
-1254 RQVNS
+1254 RKVETQSVPNGYATQYNYIRYLSADGRTSGPCSGVWGGKSCTNYQERGWGAQLACVGNQYSKQIGGYFNLYGSAPCWYGESTRQVVS
-1259 EYIQPQYKTQYRYS
+1259 SYKTQYRY
-1273 RWASNSNNT
+1273 A
-1282 GHLGPVKGTWGGVYC
+1282 
-1297 AYQFYT
+1297 
-1303 DWSDAAKQISD
+1303 
-1314 WQTSGQV
+1314 
-1321 GGKFPL
+1321 
-1327 YDNNQ
+1327 
-1332 WFNQETRNVETSAG
+1332 
-1346 YTRYQYR
+1346 

-1391 VAE
+1391 VAK

>member
-11 LLAVAMTVTSCPSH
+11 VLAAAMIVTGCPSH

-57 KDNPGILGATVSLKY
+57 KDNPGILGAAVSLKY
-72 DEGLTLTDAAAGDA
+72 DEGLTLTDATAGDA

-105 WDAQEITADD
+105 WDGQEITADD

-128 SDTAKSGESYKV
+128 SDTAKSGESYKI
-140 SVSCEDGDMV
+140 SVSCDAGDMV
-150 DANLNAVDVKT
+150 DADLNAVDVKT

-170 YTPGDLNEDGK
+170 FTPGDLNEDNK

-248 VEAKSATCTEKGNQ
+248 VEAKEATCTEKGNQ
-262 SYYYCTSCGKYYSD
+262 AYYYCTSCGKYYSD

-303 AATTESTG
+303 AATSESTG

-324 LVKQEVLPMLENSE
+324 LVKQEVVPILENSE

-364 YSSETAL
+364 YSSETGL

-396 IKQIAAGEK
+396 VKQIAAGEK

-488 RPVKQLGEPMI
+488 RPVKQLGEPI
-499 VEDEKEGQ
+499 IYENDKDGQ

-535 VSETIT
+535 ISETIT
-541 SSGTVTEGT
+541 SSGTINEST
-550 SKSIVNAVANSTTRT
+550 SNSIVNSLAHSTTET
-565 TAWSLSKNWNNSL
+565 TSWTLSKDWNDSL
-578 TLMQSHTDESGK
+578 TLVKTHTDESGK
-590 EVVDASSSVASASL
+590 VVEDSSSKVSE
-604 VTLNSVEA
+604 NSVVTVKGKEKTTNKND
-612 GGSTDH
+612 ST
-618 TVTDKTGVTSKL
+618 VDKTGISASIGTSIGTEAL
-630 GFKQGYEA
+630 GTEA
-638 NGEVSKK
+638 K
-645 ITASLGINGKGTAN
+645 IDASLTAN
-659 VTSKDNDKETSAGGD
+659 QDNT
-674 LGFNGGITDETGF
+674 T
-687 KIGLKVYGE
+687 
-696 VNGENTVSQE
+696 E
-706 KTDTTTDSR
+706 K
-715 YWGAKDSVERS
+715 S
-726 KSASQS
+726 KSKTWNNSSSKQKSNSSSESS
-732 TSHSQTLSSKVSD
+732 TNSTALSSKVSD

-750 KTHSEGGSEAL
+750 KSHSEGGSETTA
-761 STSDSS
+761 SS
-767 TSSESNQY
+767 SSNTSS
-775 SSALSY
+775 SSQEYATALTY

-793 SNADAPE
+793 SNAEAPE

-817 GYDIASGS
+817 GYDIASSS
-825 YYVYTYSVQDDNTY
+825 YYVYTYGVQDDDTY

-844 SKQTHNFDDYENGI
+844 SKQTHSFDDYENGI

-871 DNALVRSNGL
+871 DNALLRSKGL

-895 EGTNVY
+895 EGTDVY
-901 IPDYISTDNGD
+901 IPDYISTENGD

-1047 FELNGGNKTYKGLKI
+1047 FELNGGNKAYKGLKI

-1074 TFEDNKSAPIVCSS
+1074 VFEDNKSAPIVCSS
-1088 AKLNLARISAKT
+1088 EKLNLARISAKT

-1132 KDVAL
+1132 KDVSL

-1146 KLALTGDYMICG
+1146 KLVLTGDYMIYG

-1203 IGEKWTYDYT
+1203 VGEKWTYDYT

-1235 GPYGGWSGWTTTPI
+1235 GPYGGWSGWSDGNI
-1249 ASSDS
+1249 SGSDS
-1254 RQVNS
+1254 RKVETQSVPNGYATQYNYIRYLSADGRTSGPCSGVWGGKSCTNYQERGWGAQLACVGNQYSKQIGGYFNLYGSAPCWYGESTRQVVS
-1259 EYIQPQYKTQYRYS
+1259 SYKTQYRY
-1273 RWASNSNNT
+1273 A
-1282 GHLGPVKGTWGGVYC
+1282 
-1297 AYQFYT
+1297 
-1303 DWSDAAKQISD
+1303 
-1314 WQTSGQV
+1314 
-1321 GGKFPL
+1321 
-1327 YDNNQ
+1327 
-1332 WFNQETRNVETSAG
+1332 
-1346 YTRYQYR
+1346 

>member
-11 LLAVAMTVTSCPSH
+11 VLAAAMIVTGCPSH

-57 KDNPGILGATVSLKY
+57 KDNPGILGAAVSLKY
-72 DEGLTLTDAAAGDA
+72 DEGLTLTDATAGDA

-105 WDAQEITADD
+105 WDGQEITADD

-128 SDTAKSGESYKV
+128 SDTAKSGESYKI
-140 SVSCEDGDMV
+140 SVSCDAGDMV
-150 DANLNAVDVKT
+150 DADLNAVDVKT

-170 YTPGDLNEDGK
+170 FTPGDLNEDNK

-248 VEAKSATCTEKGNQ
+248 VEAKEATCTEKGNQ
-262 SYYYCTSCGKYYSD
+262 AYYHCTSCGKYYSD

-303 AATTESTG
+303 AATTENTG

-324 LVKQEVLPMLENSE
+324 LVKQEVVPKLENSE

-364 YSSETAL
+364 YSSETGL

-396 IKQIAAGEK
+396 VKQIAAGEK

-488 RPVKQLGEPMI
+488 RPVKQLGEPI
-499 VEDEKEGQ
+499 IYENDKDGQ

-535 VSETIT
+535 ISETIT
-541 SSGTVTEGT
+541 SSGTINEST
-550 SKSIVNAVANSTTRT
+550 SNSIVNSLAHSTTET
-565 TAWSLSKNWNNSL
+565 TSWTLSKDWNDSL
-578 TLMQSHTDESGK
+578 TLVKTHTDESGK
-590 EVVDASSSVASASL
+590 VVEDSSSKVSE
-604 VTLNSVEA
+604 NSVVTVKGNEKTTNKND
-612 GGSTDH
+612 ST
-618 TVTDKTGVTSKL
+618 VDKTGISASIGTSIGTEAL
-630 GFKQGYEA
+630 GTEA
-638 NGEVSKK
+638 K
-645 ITASLGINGKGTAN
+645 IDASLTAN
-659 VTSKDNDKETSAGGD
+659 QDNT
-674 LGFNGGITDETGF
+674 T
-687 KIGLKVYGE
+687 
-696 VNGENTVSQE
+696 E
-706 KTDTTTDSR
+706 K
-715 YWGAKDSVERS
+715 S
-726 KSASQS
+726 KSKTWNNSSSKQKSNSSSESS
-732 TSHSQTLSSKVSD
+732 TNSTALSSKVSD

-750 KTHSEGGSEAL
+750 KSHSEGGSETTA
-761 STSDSS
+761 SS
-767 TSSESNQY
+767 SSNTSS
-775 SSALSY
+775 SSQEYATALTY

-793 SNADAPE
+793 SNAEAPE

-817 GYDIASGS
+817 GYDIASSS
-825 YYVYTYSVQDDNTY
+825 YYVYTYGVQDDDTY

-844 SKQTHNFDDYENGI
+844 SKQTHSFDDYENGI

-871 DNALVRSNGL
+871 DNALLRSKGL

-895 EGTNVY
+895 EGTDVY
-901 IPDYISTDNGD
+901 IPDYISTENGD

-1047 FELNGGNKTYKGLKI
+1047 FELNGGNKAYKGLKI

-1074 TFEDNKSAPIVCSS
+1074 VFEDNKSAPIVCSS
-1088 AKLNLARISAKT
+1088 EKLNLARISAKT

-1132 KDVAL
+1132 KDVSL

-1146 KLALTGDYMICG
+1146 KLVLTGDYMIYG

-1203 IGEKWTYDYT
+1203 VGEKWTYDYT

-1235 GPYGGWSGWTTTPI
+1235 GPYGGWSGWSDGNI
-1249 ASSDS
+1249 SGSDS
-1254 RQVNS
+1254 RKVETQSVPNGYATQYNYIRYLSADGRTSGPCSGVWGGKSCTNYQERGWGAQLACVGNQYSKQIGGYFNLYGSAPCWYGESTRQVVS
-1259 EYIQPQYKTQYRYS
+1259 SYKTQYRY
-1273 RWASNSNNT
+1273 A
-1282 GHLGPVKGTWGGVYC
+1282 
-1297 AYQFYT
+1297 
-1303 DWSDAAKQISD
+1303 
-1314 WQTSGQV
+1314 
-1321 GGKFPL
+1321 
-1327 YDNNQ
+1327 
-1332 WFNQETRNVETSAG
+1332 
-1346 YTRYQYR
+1346 

-1391 VAE
+1391 VAK

>member
-541 SSGTVTEGT
+541 SSGTVTEAT

-645 ITASLGINGKGTAN
+645 ITASLGMNGKGTAN

-1113 ISLYGTIKLEST
+1113 ISLSGTIKLEST

>member
-11 LLAVAMTVTSCPSH
+11 VLAAAMIVTGCPSH

-57 KDNPGILGATVSLKY
+57 KDNPGILGAAVSLKY
-72 DEGLTLTDAAAGDA
+72 DEGLTLTDATAGDA

-105 WDAQEITADD
+105 WDGQEITADD

-128 SDTAKSGESYKV
+128 SDTAKSGESYKI
-140 SVSCEDGDMV
+140 SVSCDAGDMV
-150 DANLNAVDVKT
+150 DADLNAVDVKT

-170 YTPGDLNEDGK
+170 FTPGDLNEDNK

-248 VEAKSATCTEKGNQ
+248 VEAKEATCTEKGNQ
-262 SYYYCTSCGKYYSD
+262 AYYYCTSCGKYYSD

-324 LVKQEVLPMLENSE
+324 LVKQEVVPPLENSE

-364 YSSETAL
+364 YSSETGL

-396 IKQIAAGEK
+396 IKQIAAGET
-405 GNVDLYAHWTAREY
+405 GNIDLYAHWTAREY

-488 RPVKQLGEPMI
+488 RPVKQLGEPI
-499 VEDEKEGQ
+499 IYENDKDGQ

-535 VSETIT
+535 ISETIT
-541 SSGTVTEGT
+541 SSGTINEST
-550 SKSIVNAVANSTTRT
+550 SNSIVNSLAHSTTET
-565 TAWSLSKNWNNSL
+565 TSWTLSKDWNDSL
-578 TLMQSHTDESGK
+578 TLVKTHTDESGK
-590 EVVDASSSVASASL
+590 VVEDSSSKVSE
-604 VTLNSVEA
+604 NSVVTVKGKEKTTNKND
-612 GGSTDH
+612 ST
-618 TVTDKTGVTSKL
+618 VDKTGISASIGTSIGTEAL
-630 GFKQGYEA
+630 GTEA
-638 NGEVSKK
+638 K
-645 ITASLGINGKGTAN
+645 IDASLTAN
-659 VTSKDNDKETSAGGD
+659 QDNT
-674 LGFNGGITDETGF
+674 T
-687 KIGLKVYGE
+687 
-696 VNGENTVSQE
+696 E
-706 KTDTTTDSR
+706 K
-715 YWGAKDSVERS
+715 S
-726 KSASQS
+726 KSKTWNNSSSKQKSNSSSESS
-732 TSHSQTLSSKVSD
+732 TNSTALSSKVSD

-750 KTHSEGGSEAL
+750 KSHSEGGSETTA
-761 STSDSS
+761 SS
-767 TSSESNQY
+767 SSNTSS
-775 SSALSY
+775 SSQEYATALTY

-793 SNADAPE
+793 SNAEAPE

-817 GYDIASGS
+817 GYDIASSS
-825 YYVYTYSVQDDNTY
+825 YYVYTYGVQDDDTY

-844 SKQTHNFDDYENGI
+844 SKQTHSFDDYENGI

-871 DNALVRSNGL
+871 DNALLRSKGL

-895 EGTNVY
+895 EGTDVY
-901 IPDYISTDNGD
+901 IPDYISTENGD

-1047 FELNGGNKTYKGLKI
+1047 FELNGGNKAYKGLKI

-1074 TFEDNKSAPIVCSS
+1074 VFEDNKSAPIVCSS
-1088 AKLNLARISAKT
+1088 EKLNLARISAKT

-1132 KDVAL
+1132 KDVSL

-1146 KLALTGDYMICG
+1146 KLVLTGDYMIYG

-1203 IGEKWTYDYT
+1203 VGEKWTYDYT

-1235 GPYGGWSGWTTTPI
+1235 GPYGGWSGWSDGNI
-1249 ASSDS
+1249 SGSDS
-1254 RQVNS
+1254 RKVETRSVPNGYATQYNYIRYLSADGRTSGPCSGVWGGKSCTNYQERGWGAQLACVGNQYSKQIGGYFNLYGSAPCWYGESTRQVVS
-1259 EYIQPQYKTQYRYS
+1259 SYKTQYRY
-1273 RWASNSNNT
+1273 A
-1282 GHLGPVKGTWGGVYC
+1282 
-1297 AYQFYT
+1297 
-1303 DWSDAAKQISD
+1303 
-1314 WQTSGQV
+1314 
-1321 GGKFPL
+1321 
-1327 YDNNQ
+1327 
-1332 WFNQETRNVETSAG
+1332 
-1346 YTRYQYR
+1346 

-1391 VAE
+1391 VAK

>member
-11 LLAVAMTVTSCPSH
+11 VLAAAMIVTGCPSH

-57 KDNPGILGATVSLKY
+57 KDNPGILGAAVSLKY
-72 DEGLTLTDAAAGDA
+72 DEGLTLTDATAGDA

-105 WDAQEITADD
+105 WDGQEITADD

-128 SDTAKSGESYKV
+128 SDTAKSGESYKI
-140 SVSCEDGDMV
+140 SVSCDAGDMV
-150 DANLNAVDVKT
+150 DADLNAVDVKT

-170 YTPGDLNEDGK
+170 FTPGDLNEDNK

-248 VEAKSATCTEKGNQ
+248 VEAKEATCTEKGNQ
-262 SYYYCTSCGKYYSD
+262 AYYYCTSCGKYYSD

-324 LVKQEVLPMLENSE
+324 LVKQEVVPPLENSE

-364 YSSETAL
+364 YSSETGL

-396 IKQIAAGEK
+396 IKQIAAGET
-405 GNVDLYAHWTAREY
+405 GNIDLYAHWTAREY

-488 RPVKQLGEPMI
+488 RPVKQLGEPI
-499 VEDEKEGQ
+499 IYENDKDGQ

-535 VSETIT
+535 ISETIT
-541 SSGTVTEGT
+541 SSGTINEST
-550 SKSIVNAVANSTTRT
+550 SNSIVNSLAHSTTET
-565 TAWSLSKNWNNSL
+565 TSWTLSKDWNDSL
-578 TLMQSHTDESGK
+578 TLVKTHTDESGK
-590 EVVDASSSVASASL
+590 VVEDSSSKVSE
-604 VTLNSVEA
+604 NSVVTVKGKEKTTNKND
-612 GGSTDH
+612 ST
-618 TVTDKTGVTSKL
+618 VDKTGISASIGTSIGTEAL
-630 GFKQGYEA
+630 GTEA
-638 NGEVSKK
+638 K
-645 ITASLGINGKGTAN
+645 IDASLTAN
-659 VTSKDNDKETSAGGD
+659 QDNT
-674 LGFNGGITDETGF
+674 T
-687 KIGLKVYGE
+687 
-696 VNGENTVSQE
+696 E
-706 KTDTTTDSR
+706 K
-715 YWGAKDSVERS
+715 S
-726 KSASQS
+726 KSKTWNNSSSKQKSNSSSESS
-732 TSHSQTLSSKVSD
+732 TNSTALSSKVSD

-750 KTHSEGGSEAL
+750 KSHSEGGSETTA
-761 STSDSS
+761 SS
-767 TSSESNQY
+767 SSNTSS
-775 SSALSY
+775 SSQEYATALTY

-793 SNADAPE
+793 SNAEAPE

-817 GYDIASGS
+817 GYDIASSS
-825 YYVYTYSVQDDNTY
+825 YYVYTYGVQDDDTY

-844 SKQTHNFDDYENGI
+844 SKQTHSFDDYENGI

-871 DNALVRSNGL
+871 DNALLRSKGL

-895 EGTNVY
+895 EGTDVY
-901 IPDYISTDNGD
+901 IPDYISTENGD

-1047 FELNGGNKTYKGLKI
+1047 FELNGGNKAYKGLKI

-1074 TFEDNKSAPIVCSS
+1074 VFEDNKSAPIVCSS
-1088 AKLNLARISAKT
+1088 EKLDLARISAKT

-1132 KDVAL
+1132 KDVSL

-1146 KLALTGDYMICG
+1146 KLVLTGDYMIYG

-1203 IGEKWTYDYT
+1203 VGEKWTYDYT

-1235 GPYGGWSGWTTTPI
+1235 GPYGGWSGWSDGNI
-1249 ASSDS
+1249 SGSDS
-1254 RQVNS
+1254 RKVETRSVPNGYATQYNYIRYLSADGRTSGPCSGVWGGKSCTNYQERGWGAQLACVGNQYSKQIGGYFNLYGSAPCWYGESIRQVVS
-1259 EYIQPQYKTQYRYS
+1259 SYKTQYRY
-1273 RWASNSNNT
+1273 A
-1282 GHLGPVKGTWGGVYC
+1282 
-1297 AYQFYT
+1297 
-1303 DWSDAAKQISD
+1303 
-1314 WQTSGQV
+1314 
-1321 GGKFPL
+1321 
-1327 YDNNQ
+1327 
-1332 WFNQETRNVETSAG
+1332 
-1346 YTRYQYR
+1346 

-1391 VAE
+1391 VAK

>member
-11 LLAVAMTVTSCPSH
+11 VLAAAMIVTGCPSH

-72 DEGLTLTDAAAGDA
+72 DEGLTLTDATAGDA

-105 WDAQEITADD
+105 WDGQEITADD

-128 SDTAKSGESYKV
+128 SDTAKSGESYKI
-140 SVSCEDGDMV
+140 SVSCDAGDMV
-150 DANLNAVDVKT
+150 DADLNAVDVKT

-170 YTPGDLNEDGK
+170 FTPGDLNEDNK

-248 VEAKSATCTEKGNQ
+248 VEAKEATCTEKGNQ
-262 SYYYCTSCGKYYSD
+262 AYYHCTSCGKYYSD

-303 AATTESTG
+303 AATTENTG

-324 LVKQEVLPMLENSE
+324 LVKQEVVPKLENSE

-364 YSSETAL
+364 YSSETGL

-396 IKQIAAGEK
+396 VKQIAAGEK

-488 RPVKQLGEPMI
+488 RPVKQLGEPI
-499 VEDEKEGQ
+499 IYENDKDGQ

-535 VSETIT
+535 ISETIT
-541 SSGTVTEGT
+541 SSGTINEST
-550 SKSIVNAVANSTTRT
+550 SNSIVNSLAHSTTET
-565 TAWSLSKNWNNSL
+565 TSWTLSKDWNDSL
-578 TLMQSHTDESGK
+578 TLVKTHTDESGK
-590 EVVDASSSVASASL
+590 VVEDSSSKVSE
-604 VTLNSVEA
+604 NSVVTVKGKEKTTNKND
-612 GGSTDH
+612 ST
-618 TVTDKTGVTSKL
+618 VDKTGISASIGTSIGTEAL
-630 GFKQGYEA
+630 GTEA
-638 NGEVSKK
+638 K
-645 ITASLGINGKGTAN
+645 IDASLTAN
-659 VTSKDNDKETSAGGD
+659 QDNT
-674 LGFNGGITDETGF
+674 T
-687 KIGLKVYGE
+687 
-696 VNGENTVSQE
+696 E
-706 KTDTTTDSR
+706 K
-715 YWGAKDSVERS
+715 S
-726 KSASQS
+726 KSKTWNNSSSKQKSNSSSESS
-732 TSHSQTLSSKVSD
+732 TNSTALSSKVSD

-750 KTHSEGGSEAL
+750 KSHSEGGSETTA
-761 STSDSS
+761 SS
-767 TSSESNQY
+767 SSNTSS
-775 SSALSY
+775 SSQEYATALTY

-793 SNADAPE
+793 SNAEAPE

-817 GYDIASGS
+817 GYDIASSS
-825 YYVYTYSVQDDNTY
+825 YYVYTYGVQDDDTY

-844 SKQTHNFDDYENGI
+844 SKQTHSFDDYENGI

-871 DNALVRSNGL
+871 DNALLRSKGL

-895 EGTNVY
+895 EGTDVY
-901 IPDYISTDNGD
+901 IPDYISTENGD

-1047 FELNGGNKTYKGLKI
+1047 FELNGGNKAYKGLKI

-1074 TFEDNKSAPIVCSS
+1074 VFEDNKSAPIVCSS
-1088 AKLNLARISAKT
+1088 EKLNLARISAKT

-1132 KDVAL
+1132 KDVSL

-1146 KLALTGDYMICG
+1146 KLVLTGDYMIYG

-1203 IGEKWTYDYT
+1203 VGEKWTYDYT

-1235 GPYGGWSGWTTTPI
+1235 GPYGGWSGWSDGNI
-1249 ASSDS
+1249 SGSDS
-1254 RQVNS
+1254 RKVETQSVPNGYATQYNYIRYLSADGRTSGPCSGVWGGKSCTNYQERGWGAQLACVGNQYSKQIGGYFNLYGSAPCWYGESTRQVVS
-1259 EYIQPQYKTQYRYS
+1259 SYKTQYRY
-1273 RWASNSNNT
+1273 A
-1282 GHLGPVKGTWGGVYC
+1282 
-1297 AYQFYT
+1297 
-1303 DWSDAAKQISD
+1303 
-1314 WQTSGQV
+1314 
-1321 GGKFPL
+1321 
-1327 YDNNQ
+1327 
-1332 WFNQETRNVETSAG
+1332 
-1346 YTRYQYR
+1346 

-1391 VAE
+1391 VAK

>member
-11 LLAVAMTVTSCPSH
+11 VLAAAMIVTGCPSH

-57 KDNPGILGATVSLKY
+57 KDNPGILGAAVSLKY
-72 DEGLTLTDAAAGDA
+72 DEGLTLTDATAGDA

-105 WDAQEITADD
+105 WDGQEITADD

-128 SDTAKSGESYKV
+128 SDTAKSGESYKI
-140 SVSCEDGDMV
+140 SVSCDAGDMV
-150 DANLNAVDVKT
+150 DADLNAVDVKT

-170 YTPGDLNEDGK
+170 FTPGDLNEDNK

-248 VEAKSATCTEKGNQ
+248 VEAKEATCTEKGNQ
-262 SYYYCTSCGKYYSD
+262 AYYHCTSCGKYYSD

-303 AATTESTG
+303 AATTENTG

-324 LVKQEVLPMLENSE
+324 LVKQEVVPKLENSE

-364 YSSETAL
+364 YSSETGL

-396 IKQIAAGEK
+396 VKQIAAGEK

-488 RPVKQLGEPMI
+488 RPVKQLGEPI
-499 VEDEKEGQ
+499 IYENDKDGQ

-535 VSETIT
+535 ISETIT
-541 SSGTVTEGT
+541 SSGTINEST
-550 SKSIVNAVANSTTRT
+550 SNSIVNSLAHSTTET
-565 TAWSLSKNWNNSL
+565 TSWTLSKDWNDSL
-578 TLMQSHTDESGK
+578 TLVKTHTDESGK
-590 EVVDASSSVASASL
+590 VVEDSSSKVSE
-604 VTLNSVEA
+604 NSVVTVKGKEKTTNKND
-612 GGSTDH
+612 ST
-618 TVTDKTGVTSKL
+618 VDKTGISASIGTSIGTEAL
-630 GFKQGYEA
+630 GTEA
-638 NGEVSKK
+638 K
-645 ITASLGINGKGTAN
+645 IDASLTAN
-659 VTSKDNDKETSAGGD
+659 QDNT
-674 LGFNGGITDETGF
+674 T
-687 KIGLKVYGE
+687 
-696 VNGENTVSQE
+696 E
-706 KTDTTTDSR
+706 K
-715 YWGAKDSVERS
+715 S
-726 KSASQS
+726 KSKTWNNSSSKQKSNSSSESS
-732 TSHSQTLSSKVSD
+732 TNSTALSSKVSD

-750 KTHSEGGSEAL
+750 KSHSEGGSETTA
-761 STSDSS
+761 SS
-767 TSSESNQY
+767 SSNTSS
-775 SSALSY
+775 SSQEYATALTY

-793 SNADAPE
+793 SNAEAPE

-817 GYDIASGS
+817 GYDIASSS
-825 YYVYTYSVQDDNTY
+825 YYVYTYGVQDDDTY

-844 SKQTHNFDDYENGI
+844 SKQTHSFDDYENGI

-871 DNALVRSNGL
+871 DNALLRSKGL

-895 EGTNVY
+895 EGTDVY
-901 IPDYISTDNGD
+901 IPDYISTENGD

-1047 FELNGGNKTYKGLKI
+1047 FELNGGNKAYKGLKI

-1074 TFEDNKSAPIVCSS
+1074 VFEDNKSAPIVCSS
-1088 AKLNLARISAKT
+1088 EKLNLARISAKT

-1132 KDVAL
+1132 KDVSL

-1146 KLALTGDYMICG
+1146 KLVLTGDYMIYG

-1203 IGEKWTYDYT
+1203 VGEKWTYDYT

-1235 GPYGGWSGWTTTPI
+1235 GPYGGWSGWSDGNI
-1249 ASSDS
+1249 SGSDS
-1254 RQVNS
+1254 RKVETRSVPNGYATQYNYIRYLSADGRTSGPCSGVWGGKSCTNYQERGWGAQLACVGNQYSKQIGGYFNLYGSAPCWYGESTRQVVS
-1259 EYIQPQYKTQYRYS
+1259 SYKTQYRY
-1273 RWASNSNNT
+1273 A
-1282 GHLGPVKGTWGGVYC
+1282 
-1297 AYQFYT
+1297 
-1303 DWSDAAKQISD
+1303 
-1314 WQTSGQV
+1314 
-1321 GGKFPL
+1321 
-1327 YDNNQ
+1327 
-1332 WFNQETRNVETSAG
+1332 
-1346 YTRYQYR
+1346 

>member
-11 LLAVAMTVTSCPSH
+11 VLAAAMIVTGCPSH

-40 QSQTAKPGATVD
+40 QNQTAKPGATVD

-57 KDNPGILGATVSLKY
+57 KDNPGILGAAVSLKY
-72 DEGLTLTDAAAGDA
+72 DEGLTLTDATAGDA
-86 FSSLVLTKPGKI
+86 FSSLVLTKPGKM

-105 WDAQEITADD
+105 WDGQEITADD

-128 SDTAKSGESYKV
+128 SDTAKSGESYKI
-140 SVSCEDGDMV
+140 SVSCDAGDMV
-150 DANLNAVDVKT
+150 DADLNAVDVKT

-170 YTPGDLNEDGK
+170 FTPGDLNEDNK

-248 VEAKSATCTEKGNQ
+248 VEAKEATCTEKGNQ
-262 SYYYCTSCGKYYSD
+262 AYYYCTSCGKYYSD

-303 AATTESTG
+303 AATTENTG

-324 LVKQEVLPMLENSE
+324 LVKQEVVPKLENSE

-364 YSSETAL
+364 YSSETGL

-396 IKQIAAGEK
+396 VKQIAAGEK

-435 KVNEGATLT
+435 KVNECATLT

-488 RPVKQLGEPMI
+488 RPVKQLGEPI
-499 VEDEKEGQ
+499 IYENDKDGQ

-535 VSETIT
+535 ISETIT
-541 SSGTVTEGT
+541 SSGTINEST
-550 SKSIVNAVANSTTRT
+550 SNSIVNSLAHSTTET
-565 TAWSLSKNWNNSL
+565 TSWTLSKDWNDSL
-578 TLMQSHTDESGK
+578 TLVKTHTDESGK
-590 EVVDASSSVASASL
+590 VVEDSSSKVSE
-604 VTLNSVEA
+604 NSVVTVKGKEKTTNKND
-612 GGSTDH
+612 ST
-618 TVTDKTGVTSKL
+618 VDKTGISASIGTSIGTEAL
-630 GFKQGYEA
+630 GTEA
-638 NGEVSKK
+638 K
-645 ITASLGINGKGTAN
+645 IDASLTAN
-659 VTSKDNDKETSAGGD
+659 QDNT
-674 LGFNGGITDETGF
+674 T
-687 KIGLKVYGE
+687 
-696 VNGENTVSQE
+696 E
-706 KTDTTTDSR
+706 K
-715 YWGAKDSVERS
+715 S
-726 KSASQS
+726 KSKTWNNSSSKQKSNSSSESS
-732 TSHSQTLSSKVSD
+732 TNSTALSSKVSD

-750 KTHSEGGSEAL
+750 KSHSEGGSETTA
-761 STSDSS
+761 SS
-767 TSSESNQY
+767 SSNTSS
-775 SSALSY
+775 SSQEYATALTY

-793 SNADAPE
+793 SNAEAPE

-817 GYDIASGS
+817 GYDIASSS
-825 YYVYTYSVQDDNTY
+825 YYVYTYGVQDDDTY

-844 SKQTHNFDDYENGI
+844 SKQTHSFDDYENGI

-871 DNALVRSNGL
+871 DNALLRSKGL

-895 EGTNVY
+895 EGTDVY
-901 IPDYISTDNGD
+901 IPDYISTENGD

-1047 FELNGGNKTYKGLKI
+1047 FELNGGNKAYKGLKI

-1074 TFEDNKSAPIVCSS
+1074 VFEDNKSAPIVCSS
-1088 AKLNLARISAKT
+1088 EKLNLARISAKT

-1132 KDVAL
+1132 KDVSL

-1146 KLALTGDYMICG
+1146 KLVLTGDYMIYG

-1203 IGEKWTYDYT
+1203 VGEKWTYDYT

-1235 GPYGGWSGWTTTPI
+1235 GPYGGWSGWSDGNI
-1249 ASSDS
+1249 SGSDS
-1254 RQVNS
+1254 RKVETQSVPNGYATQYNYIRYLSADGRTSGPCSGVWGGKSCTNYQERGWGAQLACVGNQYSKQIGGYFNLYGSAPCWYGESTRQVVS
-1259 EYIQPQYKTQYRYS
+1259 SYKTQYRY
-1273 RWASNSNNT
+1273 A
-1282 GHLGPVKGTWGGVYC
+1282 
-1297 AYQFYT
+1297 
-1303 DWSDAAKQISD
+1303 
-1314 WQTSGQV
+1314 
-1321 GGKFPL
+1321 
-1327 YDNNQ
+1327 
-1332 WFNQETRNVETSAG
+1332 
-1346 YTRYQYR
+1346 

-1391 VAE
+1391 VAK